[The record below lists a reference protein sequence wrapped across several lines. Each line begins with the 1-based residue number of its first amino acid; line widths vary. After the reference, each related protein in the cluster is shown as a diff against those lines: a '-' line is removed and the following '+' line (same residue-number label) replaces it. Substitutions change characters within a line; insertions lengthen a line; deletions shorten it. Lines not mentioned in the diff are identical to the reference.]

1 MTNKKLKLAAMS
13 VALTACVAAQPMAAH
28 AVEGP
33 DPAEDNAAPQAEPV
47 AESSTPAPVA
57 EEGEKQEKVGEQEEF
72 FPPPVN
78 EEAKSE
84 EQAPAFGPGTK
95 TDDII
100 IDYKPAEKPEE
111 PGESGKDGE
120 TDGSEGSGETD
131 ETENPDGTYVKGDVI
146 DNSKKDEA
154 TGKDGKI
161 GEATKEE
168 TPDSSSST
176 TVVDPDAEV
185 KKGDPVV
192 GKDEDGNTTITT
204 PTETTG
210 TETTTTTGTG
220 KADSSTT
227 ITDTKKGEEINLD
240 DELGKDV
247 RPDWKTDKDAK
258 LGDYTVD
265 KVEPAKDG
273 NSKTLTLKKTSPTEE
288 KEMAAEDIA
297 KLLDVPEGGVEKK
310 EELDEEGNPK
320 TTYTLKKEEISTD
333 ENGNTVT
340 RVTYY
345 KITGNTVETTT
356 ETTLVLKVEKGTVD
370 VNNEDLTTEIELP
383 SITAKNTD
391 ETKTDV
397 IEISSEKLGEMLQD
411 EYYNNVTGE
420 YVYTENVDGKEYTY
434 KVKKMEDS
442 KPLTNAQLAERL
454 GEGFTGDDNGVY
466 YKGEKLTF
474 DQMEAVRKTLSYT
487 VEVTEVTKTPG
498 QVEGGQ
504 ESIESAKETA
514 KLEAIK
520 AALTDAARNA
530 GINVETDDFKNQ
542 LNTIDPTGKGQL
554 NLSYTDADG
563 NVHTVT
569 LRYNGATVSAPQP
582 GTPDS
587 SKDTETRKDVTDNVI
602 TGTAY
607 VTGSN
612 TWTESGSLNGT
623 YVKPGSGELPSL
635 DGWTIA
641 SKDPE
646 KGTTTYK
653 KEDTVTSPDG
663 TSTKIT
669 RTCTITESSA
679 SLSDTEKEEI
689 AWAEL
694 LNQHPEYKNK
704 DELKAAGYN
713 INISSMDFSGIKC
726 VEWTIDELSESTKT
740 DAKDLNDKLV
750 IPGGKNWSIDE
761 KARTITV
768 DGKTYDKVTKT
779 NDGYTCTVEDK
790 NGVKTTYTFTKQA
803 GAPLTPEE
811 IQTALAGQ
819 YSVSADSIR
828 LNADGKTATFTK
840 GNETITVD
848 YSTLSETLTVRKDV
862 HTSSSVTDIIKDN
875 KDLEKAYDEL
885 WKQIQEIQSKL
896 LPGEELW
903 IGNLEVT
910 DKTEKTDIIKY
921 FTTAISPENMSKDEL
936 IKALQEQE
944 RIAKNSTY
952 VANKGSDY
960 EETKKN
966 YYSGEK
972 TDEFKSFSKAPDGS
986 KIEVYWKLTWWGGYY
1001 YYTDANG
1008 QEVRVHSNTVHYEEQ
1023 RDDIGHLDLAS
1034 GSKLD
1039 LLPDKDDKVDQTD
1052 CVLVS
1057 KNLKLEWN
1065 YDAGNLVNGKGN
1077 QLVGLDSKISWD
1089 DEGGEGNGHYEY
1101 DRGTPNN
1108 CPDKSAYYKLTG
1120 TVAYDPIKENGSIKL
1135 YQGQRGD
1142 YWTPGISA
1150 EDQAINAY
1158 LKATGSSKTAASL
1171 TKKER
1176 DAIVG
1181 TYVVQIGTTGT
1192 NSTGESGYQVYL
1204 KSSELTAYGYM
1215 TRDANTCINSTYKR
1229 QDGTWGYVGGYD
1241 LMISKLTQVSEGKV
1255 VGQTESTIKTITA
1268 PLSIRSSQD
1277 FANRLLEL
1285 NKQTTTHKTSE
1296 SATAYGENTSGGF
1309 DGAYTQNKSETV
1321 TGSGTGKGHYT
1332 TFTEVLKKLFTGS
1345 GSKEHDEGKVSY
1357 TYRTTDKVDT
1367 TPVSK
1372 ETVTTTDAHVDY
1384 NYTSIETRTVT
1395 VNGEETVIVPPV
1407 TPPVDPDTPD
1417 GPVEDETPDEV
1428 MTPET
1433 PELPAVQDAA
1443 PDEVVLPAEPELP
1456 AVQDAT
1462 ALPQTGV
1469 NWMAAL
1475 GMAFSGMLL
1484 TIAGAFASLKYK
1496 EKH

>member
-33 DPAEDNAAPQAEPV
+33 DSVEDNAAPQAEP
-47 AESSTPAPVA
+47 APVEGKTA
-57 EEGEKQEKVGEQEEF
+57 EGEVEGEEEKQEEF
-72 FPPPVN
+72 VPPVN
-78 EEAKSE
+78 DEAKKDD
-84 EQAPAFGPGTK
+84 QAPAFGPGTN

-100 IDYKPAEKPEE
+100 IDYKPAEKPD
-111 PGESGKDGE
+111 ESGE
-120 TDGSEGSGETD
+120 SGETD

-210 TETTTTTGTG
+210 TQTTTTTGTG
-220 KADSSTT
+220 EADSSTT

-247 RPDWKTDKDAK
+247 RPNWETDKDAK
-258 LGDYTVD
+258 LGDYKVD

-273 NSKTLTLKKTSPTEE
+273 NSKELTLKKTSEPET
-288 KEMAAEDIA
+288 KEMSAEDVA

-310 EELDEEGNPK
+310 TDDEGK
-320 TTYTLKKEEISTD
+320 TTYILKKEETSTD

-434 KVKKMEDS
+434 KVKKTEDS

-487 VEVTEVTKTPG
+487 VEVTEITKTPG

-504 ESIESAKETA
+504 ESIKSAEETA

-689 AWAEL
+689 AWNEL
-694 LNQHPEYKNK
+694 QNK
-704 DELKAAGYN
+704 TGKDKATLIQEGYS
-713 INISSMDFSGIKC
+713 IDIGSMDFSGIKR

-740 DAKDLNDKLV
+740 DAKDLHDKLV

-761 KARTITV
+761 KAGTITV

-840 GNETITVD
+840 GDETITVD

-986 KIEVYWKLTWWGGYY
+986 KIEVYWKSTWWGGYY

-1077 QLVGLDSKISWD
+1077 QPVGLDSKISWD
-1089 DEGGEGNGHYEY
+1089 DEGGEGDGHYEY
-1101 DRGTPNN
+1101 DRGNPNN

-1135 YQGQRGD
+1135 YQGGYD
-1142 YWTPGISA
+1142 GWHWVSA

-1158 LKATGSSKTAASL
+1158 LKATGSNKTAASL

-1181 TYVVQIGTTGT
+1181 TYVVKIGTTGT

-1204 KSSELTAYGYM
+1204 KTSELTAYGYM

-1309 DGAYTQNKSETV
+1309 NGAYTQDKSETV

-1357 TYRTTDKVDT
+1357 THRTTDYVDT
-1367 TPVSK
+1367 EAVSK
-1372 ETVTTTDAHVDY
+1372 TATTTTNAHVGY

-1428 MTPET
+1428 VTPET
-1433 PELPAVQDAA
+1433 PELPPVQDATPDDAA
-1443 PDEVVLPAEPELP
+1443 PETPVLPSDTVLP
-1456 AVQDAT
+1456 AVQD

>member
-33 DPAEDNAAPQAEPV
+33 DSVEDNAAPQAEPV
-47 AESSTPAPVA
+47 PVEGKTAEGEVEG
-57 EEGEKQEKVGEQEEF
+57 EEEKQEEF
-72 FPPPVN
+72 VPPVN
-78 EEAKSE
+78 DEAKKDD
-84 EQAPAFGPGTK
+84 QAPAFGPGTN

-100 IDYKPAEKPEE
+100 IDYKPAEKPD
-111 PGESGKDGE
+111 ESGE
-120 TDGSEGSGETD
+120 SGETD

-258 LGDYTVD
+258 LGGYTVD

-273 NSKTLTLKKTSPTEE
+273 NSKTLTLKKTSEPET
-288 KEMAAEDIA
+288 KKMSAEDVA

-310 EELDEEGNPK
+310 TDDEGN
-320 TTYTLKKEEISTD
+320 TTYTLKKEETSTD

-345 KITGNTVETTT
+345 EITGNSVKTTT
-356 ETTLVLKVEKGTVD
+356 ETTLKLKVEKGTETKKD
-370 VNNEDLTTEIELP
+370 QDLSTEAELP
-383 SITAKNTD
+383 DSITVKNGKSELKVSKDILEKALDNGGTYTD
-391 ETKTDV
+391 TDKNITYTVTKK
-397 IEISSEKLGEMLQD
+397 EESSTKLSNE
-411 EYYNNVTGE
+411 
-420 YVYTENVDGKEYTY
+420 
-434 KVKKMEDS
+434 
-442 KPLTNAQLAERL
+442 QLAKRL
-454 GEGFTGDDNGVY
+454 GDGFTYNAADDSIS
-466 YKGEKLTF
+466 YKGEKLTISQN
-474 DQMEAVRKTLSYT
+474 DVYRKLLSYDVT
-487 VEVTEVTKTPG
+487 VTETIKNEG

-504 ESIESAKETA
+504 ASIDKANNDA

-520 AALTDAARNA
+520 AALTDAAKKT
-530 GINVETDDFKNQ
+530 GINVDSEDFKNQ

-569 LRYNGATVSAPQP
+569 LCYDGATVSAPEP
-582 GTPDS
+582 S
-587 SKDTETRKDVTDNVI
+587 SSDPSKNTETREDIKDYTV

-635 DGWTIA
+635 EGWTFDGI
-641 SKDPE
+641 DTE

-653 KEDTVTSPDG
+653 KEETVTSPDG
-663 TSTKIT
+663 TSTKII

-679 SLSDTEKEEI
+679 SLSDAEKADI

-694 LNQHPEYKNK
+694 LKQHPEYKNE

-713 INISSMDFSGIKC
+713 IDIGSMDFSGIKR
-726 VEWTIDELSESTKT
+726 VEWTIGTLSESTKT
-740 DAKDLNDKLV
+740 DTKDLNDKLV

-761 KARTITV
+761 KAGTITV
-768 DGKTYDKVTKT
+768 DGDIYRNVTKT

-840 GNETITVD
+840 GDETITVD

-885 WKQIQEIQSKL
+885 WKQIQEIRSKL
-896 LPGEELW
+896 PPDEELW

-910 DKTEKTDIIKY
+910 DKTKKTDIIKY

-986 KIEVYWKLTWWGGYY
+986 KIEVYWKWTLWGGYY

-1065 YDAGNLVNGKGN
+1065 YDAGNLVNGKDN
-1077 QLVGLDSKISWD
+1077 QPVGLDSKISWD
-1089 DEGGEGNGHYEY
+1089 DEGGEGDGHYEY

-1181 TYVVQIGTTGT
+1181 TYVVKIGTTDT

-1204 KSSELTAYGYM
+1204 KTSELTAYGYM

-1332 TFTEVLKKLFTGS
+1332 TFTEVLKKLFSGKGETSYDTGS
-1345 GSKEHDEGKVSY
+1345 VSY
-1357 TYRTTDKVDT
+1357 SYRTPDEVITSA
-1367 TPVSK
+1367 VSK
-1372 ETVTTTDAHVDY
+1372 TTKTTTDAHVDY

-1407 TPPVDPDTPD
+1407 TPPET
-1417 GPVEDETPDEV
+1417 PVEDETPDEV
-1428 MTPET
+1428 VTPET
-1433 PELPAVQDAA
+1433 PELPPVQDAA
-1443 PDEVVLPAEPELP
+1443 PDDAAPETPVLPSDAVLP
-1456 AVQDAT
+1456 AVQD

>member
-33 DPAEDNAAPQAEPV
+33 DSVEDNAAPQAEP
-47 AESSTPAPVA
+47 APVEGKTA
-57 EEGEKQEKVGEQEEF
+57 EGEVEGEEEKQEEF
-72 FPPPVN
+72 VPPVN
-78 EEAKSE
+78 KEAKEE
-84 EQAPAFGPGTK
+84 EQAPAFGPGTN

-111 PGESGKDGE
+111 PGKSGEDGE

-210 TETTTTTGTG
+210 TQTTTTTGTG
-220 KADSSTT
+220 EAKSETT

-258 LGDYTVD
+258 LGGYTVD

-273 NSKTLTLKKTSPTEE
+273 NSKTLTLKKTSEPET
-288 KEMAAEDIA
+288 KEMSAEDVA
-297 KLLDVPEGGVEKK
+297 KLLDVPEDGVEKK
-310 EELDEEGNPK
+310 TDDEGK
-320 TTYTLKKEEISTD
+320 TTYILKKEETSTD

-345 KITGNTVETTT
+345 KITGNSVKTRT
-356 ETTLVLKVEKGTVD
+356 ETTLKLKVEKGTVD
-370 VNNEDLTTEIELP
+370 VDDKDLTTEIKLP
-383 SITAKNTD
+383 SIAAKNTD

-397 IEISSEKLGEMLQD
+397 IEISSEKLGEMLKD
-411 EYYNNVTGE
+411 KYYNNDTGE
-420 YVYTENVDGKEYTY
+420 YVYTETDANGKEYTY
-434 KVKKMEDS
+434 KVKKTEDT
-442 KPLTNAQLAERL
+442 KQLTNEQLANRL

-466 YKGEKLTF
+466 YKGEKLNF

-487 VEVTEVTKTPG
+487 VAVTEITKAPG

-530 GINVETDDFKNQ
+530 GINVETDDFKNR

-569 LRYNGATVSAPQP
+569 LRYDGATVSAPQP
-582 GTPDS
+582 GSSDP
-587 SKDTETRKDVTDNVI
+587 SKDTETREDVTDNVI

-623 YVKPGSGELPSL
+623 YVKPDSGELPSL
-635 DGWTIA
+635 DGWTVD

-646 KGTTTYK
+646 KGTTIYK

-663 TSTKIT
+663 TITKIT

-679 SLSDTEKEEI
+679 PLSDTEKEEI
-689 AWAEL
+689 AWKAL
-694 LNQHPEYKNK
+694 QNK
-704 DELKAAGYN
+704 TGKDKATLIQEGYS
-713 INISSMDFSGIKC
+713 IDIGSMDFSGIKR

-803 GAPLTPEE
+803 GAPLTPDE

-840 GNETITVD
+840 GDETITVD

-885 WKQIQEIQSKL
+885 WKQIQEIRSKL
-896 LPGEELW
+896 QPDEELW
-903 IGNLEVT
+903 IG
-910 DKTEKTDIIKY
+910 KTKIDSTTQKEDIIKY
-921 FTTAISPENMSKDEL
+921 FTKAISPENMSKDEL

-944 RIAKNSTY
+944 RIAKETDY
-952 VANKGSDY
+952 VANEGSKY

-966 YYSGEK
+966 YYSGETETK
-972 TDEFKSFSKAPDGS
+972 YYYQPWGGS
-986 KIEVYWKLTWWGGYY
+986 KIEVTPAGQPGWY
-1001 YYTDANG
+1001 YYTNDKGEKEYVPWWDVERQDTRN
-1008 QEVRVHSNTVHYEEQ
+1008 
-1023 RDDIGHLDLAS
+1023 DIGHLDLAS

-1039 LLPDKDDKVDQTD
+1039 LLPDKDGKVDQTD

-1077 QLVGLDSKISWD
+1077 QPVGLDSKISWD
-1089 DEGGEGNGHYEY
+1089 NEGGKGSGHYEY
-1101 DRGTPNN
+1101 DRGDPNN
-1108 CPDKSAYYKLTG
+1108 NPDKSAYYKLTG
-1120 TVAYDPIKENGSIKL
+1120 TVAYDPIKENGNIKL
-1135 YQGQRGD
+1135 YQGGYEGGYD
-1142 YWTPGISA
+1142 GWYWVSA

-1158 LKATGSSKTAASL
+1158 LKATGSNKTAANLS
-1171 TKKER
+1171 KKER
-1176 DAIVG
+1176 NAIVG
-1181 TYVVQIGTTGT
+1181 TYVVKIGTTGT
-1192 NSTGESGYQVYL
+1192 NSTGESGYQVYR
-1204 KSSELTAYGYM
+1204 KTSELTAYGYM
-1215 TRDANTCINSTYKR
+1215 SRDANTCINSTYKR

-1285 NKQTTTHKTSE
+1285 NKQTTTHKTGE
-1296 SATAYGENTSGGF
+1296 SATAYGENTSGDF
-1309 DGAYTQNKSETV
+1309 DGTYTQKKSETV
-1321 TGSGTGKGHYT
+1321 EGSGTGKGHYT
-1332 TFTEVLKKLFTGS
+1332 TFTKVLKKIFSGS

-1395 VNGEETVIVPPV
+1395 VDGEETVIVPPV

-1428 MTPET
+1428 VTPET

>member
-1 MTNKKLKLAAMS
+1 M
-13 VALTACVAAQPMAAH
+13 
-28 AVEGP
+28 
-33 DPAEDNAAPQAEPV
+33 
-47 AESSTPAPVA
+47 
-57 EEGEKQEKVGEQEEF
+57 
-72 FPPPVN
+72 N

-84 EQAPAFGPGTK
+84 EQAPAFGPGIK
-95 TDDII
+95 TDDIT
-100 IDYKPAEKPEE
+100 IDYKPAAKPEE
-111 PGESGKDGE
+111 PGE
-120 TDGSEGSGETD
+120 TD
-131 ETENPDGTYVKGDVI
+131 EPETPGDTHLKGDVI

-154 TGKDGKI
+154 TGEDGKI
-161 GEATKEE
+161 GTATKEE

-265 KVEPAKDG
+265 KVEPAEDG
-273 NSKTLTLKKTSPTEE
+273 NSKELTLKKTSPTEE

-310 EELDEEGNPK
+310 TDNEGN
-320 TTYTLKKEEISTD
+320 TTYTLKKEETSTD

-345 KITGNTVETTT
+345 EITGNSVKTRT
-356 ETTLVLKVEKGTVD
+356 ETTLKLKVEKGTVD
-370 VNNEDLTTEIELP
+370 VDEKDLTTKVELP

-397 IEISSEKLGEMLQD
+397 IEISSEKLGEMLKD

-434 KVKKMEDS
+434 KVKKTENT
-442 KPLTNAQLAERL
+442 KPLTNEQLANRL
-454 GEGFTGDDNGVY
+454 GEGFTADANGVY
-466 YKGEKLTF
+466 YKGEKLNL

-487 VEVTEVTKTPG
+487 VAVTEITKNEG

-504 ESIESAKETA
+504 ESIKSAEETA

-520 AALTDAARNA
+520 AALTDAAKKT
-530 GINVETDDFKNQ
+530 GINVDSEDFKNQ

-554 NLSYTDADG
+554 NLSYTDVDG

-569 LRYNGATVSAPQP
+569 LRYDGATVSAPQP
-582 GTPDS
+582 GS
-587 SKDTETRKDVTDNVI
+587 SDPSKNTETREDVKDNTV

-623 YVKPGSGELPSL
+623 YVKPGSGKLPSL

-653 KEDTVTSPDG
+653 KEETVTSPDG

-679 SLSDTEKEEI
+679 SLTDTEKEEI
-689 AWAEL
+689 AWKEL
-694 LNQHPEYKNK
+694 QNK
-704 DELKAAGYN
+704 TGKDKATLLQEGYS
-713 INISSMDFSGIKC
+713 IDIGSMDFSGIKR
-726 VEWTIDELSESTKT
+726 VEWTIDTLSESTKT
-740 DAKDLNDKLV
+740 DTKDLNDKLV

-761 KARTITV
+761 NAGTITV
-768 DGKTYDKVTKT
+768 DGNIYRNVTKT

-790 NGVKTTYTFTKQA
+790 NGVKTTYTFTKKA

-840 GNETITVD
+840 GDETITVD

-862 HTSSSVTDIIKDN
+862 HTSSSVTGIIKDD

-896 LPGEELW
+896 QPGEELR
-903 IGNLEVT
+903 IGET
-910 DKTEKTDIIKY
+910 KIDSTTKKEDIIKY
-921 FTTAISPENMSKDEL
+921 FTKAISPDNMSKDEL

-944 RIAKNSTY
+944 RIAKSSTY

-972 TDEFKSFSKAPDGS
+972 TGEFKYFSKAPDGS
-986 KIEVYWKLTWWGGYY
+986 KIEVYWKSTWGWNGYY

-1008 QEVRVHSNTVHYEEQ
+1008 QEVRVHSNTVHSEEQ

-1039 LLPDKDDKVDQTD
+1039 LLPDEDGKVNQTD

-1077 QLVGLDSKISWD
+1077 QTVGLDSKISWD
-1089 DEGGEGNGHYEY
+1089 DEGGKGSGHYEY
-1101 DRGTPNN
+1101 DRGDPNKN
-1108 CPDKSAYYKLTG
+1108 PDKSAYYKLTG

-1135 YQGQRGD
+1135 YQGGYD
-1142 YWTPGISA
+1142 GWHWVSA

-1158 LKATGSSKTAASL
+1158 LKETGSNKTAASL

-1181 TYVVQIGTTGT
+1181 TYVVKIGTTGT

-1241 LMISKLTQVSEGKV
+1241 LMISELTQVREGKV

-1277 FANRLLEL
+1277 FAKRLLEL
-1285 NKQTTTHKTSE
+1285 NKQTTTTHKTGE
-1296 SATAYGENTSGGF
+1296 GATAYGENTSGGF
-1309 DGAYTQNKSETV
+1309 DGTYTQKKSEMV
-1321 TGSGTGKGHYT
+1321 EGSGTGKGHYT
-1332 TFTEVLKKLFTGS
+1332 TFTEVLKKIFSGS
-1345 GSKEHDEGKVSY
+1345 GSKEHDEGSVSY
-1357 TYRTTDKVDT
+1357 THRTTDKVNT

-1372 ETVTTTDAHVDY
+1372 ETVTTTDAHVGY

-1407 TPPVDPDTPD
+1407 TPPET
-1417 GPVEDETPDEV
+1417 PVEDETPDEV
-1428 MTPET
+1428 VMTPET
-1433 PELPAVQDAA
+1433 PELPPVQDTTPDA
-1443 PDEVVLPAEPELP
+1443 PVLPSDAVLP
-1456 AVQDAT
+1456 AVQD

>member
-1 MTNKKLKLAAMS
+1 M
-13 VALTACVAAQPMAAH
+13 
-28 AVEGP
+28 
-33 DPAEDNAAPQAEPV
+33 
-47 AESSTPAPVA
+47 
-57 EEGEKQEKVGEQEEF
+57 
-72 FPPPVN
+72 N
-78 EEAKSE
+78 EEAKKDD
-84 EQAPAFGPGTK
+84 QAPAFGPGTK
-95 TDDII
+95 TDDIT

-111 PGESGKDGE
+111 PGKSGEDGE
-120 TDGSEGSGETD
+120 ADGSEGSGETD

-210 TETTTTTGTG
+210 TQTTTTTGTG

-258 LGDYTVD
+258 LGGYTVD
-265 KVEPAKDG
+265 KVEPAEDG
-273 NSKTLTLKKTSPTEE
+273 NSKELTLKKTSEPET
-288 KEMAAEDIA
+288 KEMSAEDVA
-297 KLLDVPEGGVEKK
+297 KLLDVPEDGVEKK
-310 EELDEEGNPK
+310 TDDEGK
-320 TTYTLKKEEISTD
+320 TTYILKKEETSTD

-345 KITGNTVETTT
+345 EITGNTVTTTT
-356 ETTLVLKVEKGTVD
+356 ETTLKLKVEKGTVNVD
-370 VNNEDLTTEIELP
+370 NKDLTTKVELP
-383 SITAKNTD
+383 SIKD
-391 ETKTDV
+391 E
-397 IEISSEKLGEMLQD
+397 S
-411 EYYNNVTGE
+411 
-420 YVYTENVDGKEYTY
+420 GKEILSAKQLNDLLKDQKPGEDGTY
-434 KVKKMEDS
+434 KIEKEANGKTYLYTITESTDQGTL
-442 KPLTNAQLAERL
+442 LTNEQLADRL
-454 GEGFTGDDNGVY
+454 GEGFTADDNGVY
-466 YKGEKLTF
+466 YKGEKLNL

-487 VEVTEVTKTPG
+487 VEVTEVTKAPD

-504 ESIESAKETA
+504 ESIKSAEETA

-520 AALTDAARNA
+520 AALTDAAKKT
-530 GINVETDDFKNQ
+530 GINVDSEDFKNQ

-569 LRYNGATVSAPQP
+569 LRYDGATVSAPQP
-582 GTPDS
+582 GSSDP

-623 YVKPGSGELPSL
+623 YVKPGSGELPSF

-653 KEDTVTSPDG
+653 KEETVTSPDG

-679 SLSDTEKEEI
+679 SLSDAEKEEI

-713 INISSMDFSGIKC
+713 INISSMDFSGIKR
-726 VEWTIDELSESTKT
+726 VEWTIDTLSESTKT

-761 KARTITV
+761 NAGTITV
-768 DGKTYDKVTKT
+768 DGNIYRNVTKT
-779 NDGYTCTVEDK
+779 DDGYTCTVEDK

-840 GNETITVD
+840 GDETITVD

-896 LPGEELW
+896 QPGEELW

-944 RIAKNSTY
+944 RIAKSSTY

-986 KIEVYWKLTWWGGYY
+986 KIEVYWKWTLWGGYY

-1039 LLPDKDDKVDQTD
+1039 LLPDKDGNVDQTD

-1065 YDAGNLVNGKGN
+1065 YDAGNLVNGKDN
-1077 QLVGLDSKISWD
+1077 QPVGLDSKISWD
-1089 DEGGEGNGHYEY
+1089 DEGGEGDGHYEY

-1135 YQGQRGD
+1135 YQGGYD
-1142 YWTPGISA
+1142 DWHWVSA

-1176 DAIVG
+1176 NAIVG
-1181 TYVVQIGTTGT
+1181 TYVVKIGTTDT

-1204 KSSELTAYGYM
+1204 KTSELTAYGYM

-1309 DGAYTQNKSETV
+1309 NGAYTQDKSETV

-1332 TFTEVLKKLFTGS
+1332 TFTEVLKKLFSGKGETSYDTGS
-1345 GSKEHDEGKVSY
+1345 VSY
-1357 TYRTTDKVDT
+1357 SYRTTDKVNT

-1428 MTPET
+1428 VTPET
-1433 PELPAVQDAA
+1433 PELPPVQDATPNDAA
-1443 PDEVVLPAEPELP
+1443 PETPVLPSDVVLP
-1456 AVQDAT
+1456 AVQD

>member
-1 MTNKKLKLAAMS
+1 MTNKNLKLAAMS

-33 DPAEDNAAPQAEPV
+33 DSVEDNAAPQAEP
-47 AESSTPAPVA
+47 APVEGKTA
-57 EEGEKQEKVGEQEEF
+57 EGEVEGEEEKQEEF
-72 FPPPVN
+72 VPPVN
-78 EEAKSE
+78 DEAKKDD
-84 EQAPAFGPGTK
+84 QAPAFGPGTK

-100 IDYKPAEKPEE
+100 IDYKPAEKPDE
-111 PGESGKDGE
+111 
-120 TDGSEGSGETD
+120 SGETD

-154 TGKDGKI
+154 TGEDGKI
-161 GEATKEE
+161 GKATKEE

-210 TETTTTTGTG
+210 TQTTTTTGTG
-220 KADSSTT
+220 EAKSETT

-258 LGDYTVD
+258 LGGYTVD

-273 NSKTLTLKKTSPTEE
+273 NSKTLTLKKTSEPET
-288 KEMAAEDIA
+288 KEMSAEDVA
-297 KLLDVPEGGVEKK
+297 KLLDVPEDGVEKK
-310 EELDEEGNPK
+310 TDDEGK
-320 TTYTLKKEEISTD
+320 TTYILKKEETSTD

-434 KVKKMEDS
+434 KVKKTEDS
-442 KPLTNAQLAERL
+442 KPLTNAQLADRL
-454 GEGFTGDDNGVY
+454 GEGFTGDANGVY

-474 DQMEAVRKTLSYT
+474 DQKEAVRKTLSYT

-514 KLEAIK
+514 KLNAIK

-569 LRYNGATVSAPQP
+569 LRYDGATVSAPQP

-587 SKDTETRKDVTDNVI
+587 SKGTETRKDVTDNVI

-607 VTGSN
+607 VNGSN

-663 TSTKIT
+663 TITKIT

-689 AWAEL
+689 AWNEL
-694 LNQHPEYKNK
+694 QNK
-704 DELKAAGYN
+704 TGKDKATLIQEGYS
-713 INISSMDFSGIKC
+713 IDIGSMDFSGIKR

-811 IQTALAGQ
+811 IQTALAVQ

-885 WKQIQEIQSKL
+885 WKQIQEIRSKL

-972 TDEFKSFSKAPDGS
+972 TNEFKSFSKAPDGS
-986 KIEVYWKLTWWGGYY
+986 KIEVYWKWTLWGGYY

-1039 LLPDKDDKVDQTD
+1039 LLPDKDGNVDQTD

-1077 QLVGLDSKISWD
+1077 QPVGLDSKISWD
-1089 DEGGEGNGHYEY
+1089 DEGGEGDGHYEY
-1101 DRGTPNN
+1101 DRGNPNN

-1120 TVAYDPIKENGSIKL
+1120 TVAYDPIKENGNIKL

-1181 TYVVQIGTTGT
+1181 IYVVKIGTTGT

-1204 KSSELTAYGYM
+1204 KTSELTAYGYM

-1285 NKQTTTHKTSE
+1285 NQQTTTHKTSE
-1296 SATAYGENTSGGF
+1296 RATAYGENTSGGF
-1309 DGAYTQNKSETV
+1309 DGAYTQDKSETV

-1332 TFTEVLKKLFTGS
+1332 TFTEVLKKLFSGKGETSYDTGS
-1345 GSKEHDEGKVSY
+1345 VSY
-1357 TYRTTDKVDT
+1357 SYRTTDKVNT

-1407 TPPVDPDTPD
+1407 TPPET
-1417 GPVEDETPDEV
+1417 PVEDETPDEV
-1428 MTPET
+1428 VTPET
-1433 PELPAVQDAA
+1433 PELPPVQDAT

>member
-1 MTNKKLKLAAMS
+1 M
-13 VALTACVAAQPMAAH
+13 
-28 AVEGP
+28 
-33 DPAEDNAAPQAEPV
+33 
-47 AESSTPAPVA
+47 
-57 EEGEKQEKVGEQEEF
+57 
-72 FPPPVN
+72 N
-78 EEAKSE
+78 EEAKKDD
-84 EQAPAFGPGTK
+84 QAPAFGPGTK

-111 PGESGKDGE
+111 PGKSGEDGE
-120 TDGSEGSGETD
+120 ADGSEGSGETD

-258 LGDYTVD
+258 LGGYTVD

-297 KLLDVPEGGVEKK
+297 KLLDVPKDGVEKK
-310 EELDEEGNPK
+310 TDDEGN
-320 TTYTLKKEEISTD
+320 TTYTLKKEETSTD

-340 RVTYY
+340 RTTYY
-345 KITGNTVETTT
+345 EITGTSVKTRT
-356 ETTLVLKVEKGTVD
+356 ETTLKLKVEKGTVD
-370 VNNEDLTTEIELP
+370 VDDKDLTTKVELP

-397 IEISSEKLGEMLQD
+397 IEISSEKLGEMLKD

-434 KVKKMEDS
+434 KVKKTENT
-442 KPLTNAQLAERL
+442 KPLTHAQLADRL

-466 YKGEKLTF
+466 YKGEKLNL

-504 ESIESAKETA
+504 ESIKSAEETA

-520 AALTDAARNA
+520 AALTDAAKKT
-530 GINVETDDFKNQ
+530 GINVDSEDFKNQ

-569 LRYNGATVSAPQP
+569 LRYDGATVSAPQP
-582 GTPDS
+582 GSSDP

-623 YVKPGSGELPSL
+623 YVKPGSGELPSF

-653 KEDTVTSPDG
+653 KEETVTSPDG

-713 INISSMDFSGIKC
+713 INISSMDFSGIKR
-726 VEWTIDELSESTKT
+726 VEWTIAELSESTKT

-761 KARTITV
+761 NAGTITV
-768 DGKTYDKVTKT
+768 DGNIYRNVTKT
-779 NDGYTCTVEDK
+779 DDGYTCTVEDK

-903 IGNLEVT
+903 IG
-910 DKTEKTDIIKY
+910 KTKIDSTTKKEDIIKY
-921 FTTAISPENMSKDEL
+921 FTKAISPENMSKDEL

-986 KIEVYWKLTWWGGYY
+986 KIEVYWKSTWLWYGYY

-1008 QEVRVHSNTVHYEEQ
+1008 QEVRVDNNTVHSEEQ

-1039 LLPDKDDKVDQTD
+1039 LLPDEDGKVNQTD

-1077 QLVGLDSKISWD
+1077 QTVGLDSKISWD
-1089 DEGGEGNGHYEY
+1089 DEGGKGDGHYEY
-1101 DRGTPNN
+1101 DRGNSNN

-1135 YQGQRGD
+1135 YQGGYD
-1142 YWTPGISA
+1142 GWYWVSA

-1158 LKATGSSKTAASL
+1158 LEATGSSKTAASL

-1241 LMISKLTQVSEGKV
+1241 LMISELTQVREGKV

-1277 FANRLLEL
+1277 FAKRLLEL
-1285 NKQTTTHKTSE
+1285 NKQTTTTHKTGE
-1296 SATAYGENTSGGF
+1296 GATAYGENTSGDF
-1309 DGAYTQNKSETV
+1309 DGTYTQKKSETV
-1321 TGSGTGKGHYT
+1321 EASGTGSGHYT
-1332 TFTEVLKKLFTGS
+1332 TFTEVLKKIFSGS
-1345 GSKEHDEGKVSY
+1345 GSKEHDEGSVSY
-1357 TYRTTDKVDT
+1357 THRTTDKVNT

-1372 ETVTTTDAHVDY
+1372 ETVTTTDAHVGY
-1384 NYTSIETRTVT
+1384 NYTSIETRKVT

-1407 TPPVDPDTPD
+1407 TPPET
-1417 GPVEDETPDEV
+1417 PVEDETPDEV
-1428 MTPET
+1428 VTPET
-1433 PELPAVQDAA
+1433 PELPPVQDVTPDDAA
-1443 PDEVVLPAEPELP
+1443 PETPDLPSDVVLP
-1456 AVQDAT
+1456 AVQD

>member
-1 MTNKKLKLAAMS
+1 MS
-13 VALTACVAAQPMAAH
+13 PRTAWRKRP
-28 AVEGP
+28 
-33 DPAEDNAAPQAEPV
+33 
-47 AESSTPAPVA
+47 
-57 EEGEKQEKVGEQEEF
+57 
-72 FPPPVN
+72 
-78 EEAKSE
+78 
-84 EQAPAFGPGTK
+84 
-95 TDDII
+95 
-100 IDYKPAEKPEE
+100 
-111 PGESGKDGE
+111 
-120 TDGSEGSGETD
+120 
-131 ETENPDGTYVKGDVI
+131 
-146 DNSKKDEA
+146 
-154 TGKDGKI
+154 
-161 GEATKEE
+161 
-168 TPDSSSST
+168 
-176 TVVDPDAEV
+176 
-185 KKGDPVV
+185 
-192 GKDEDGNTTITT
+192 
-204 PTETTG
+204 
-210 TETTTTTGTG
+210 
-220 KADSSTT
+220 
-227 ITDTKKGEEINLD
+227 D
-240 DELGKDV
+240 DEG
-247 RPDWKTDKDAK
+247 
-258 LGDYTVD
+258 
-265 KVEPAKDG
+265 
-273 NSKTLTLKKTSPTEE
+273 
-288 KEMAAEDIA
+288 
-297 KLLDVPEGGVEKK
+297 
-310 EELDEEGNPK
+310 K
-320 TTYTLKKEEISTD
+320 TTYTLKKEETSTD

-340 RVTYY
+340 RTTYY
-345 KITGNTVETTT
+345 EITGTSVKTRT
-356 ETTLVLKVEKGTVD
+356 ETTLKLKVEKGTVD
-370 VNNEDLTTEIELP
+370 VDDKDLTTKVELP

-397 IEISSEKLGEMLQD
+397 IEISSEKLGEMLKD

-434 KVKKMEDS
+434 KVKKTENT
-442 KPLTNAQLAERL
+442 KPLTHAQLADRL

-466 YKGEKLTF
+466 YKGEKLNL

-504 ESIESAKETA
+504 ESIKSAEETA

-520 AALTDAARNA
+520 AALTDAAKKT
-530 GINVETDDFKNQ
+530 GINVDSEDFKNQ

-569 LRYNGATVSAPQP
+569 LRYDGATVSAPQP
-582 GTPDS
+582 GSSDP

-623 YVKPGSGELPSL
+623 YVKPGSGELPSF

-653 KEDTVTSPDG
+653 KEETVTSPDG

-713 INISSMDFSGIKC
+713 INISSMDFSGIKR
-726 VEWTIDELSESTKT
+726 VEWTIAELSESTKT

-761 KARTITV
+761 NAGTITV
-768 DGKTYDKVTKT
+768 DGNIYRNVTKT
-779 NDGYTCTVEDK
+779 DDGYTCTVEDK

-862 HTSSSVTDIIKDN
+862 HTSSSVTGIIKDD

-896 LPGEELW
+896 QPGEELR
-903 IGNLEVT
+903 IGET
-910 DKTEKTDIIKY
+910 KIDSTTKKEDIIKY
-921 FTTAISPENMSKDEL
+921 FTKAISPDNMSKDEL

-972 TDEFKSFSKAPDGS
+972 TGEFKYFSKAPDGS
-986 KIEVYWKLTWWGGYY
+986 KIEVYWKSTWGWNGYY

-1008 QEVRVHSNTVHYEEQ
+1008 HEVRVDSNTVHSEEQ
-1023 RDDIGHLDLAS
+1023 RDDIKHLDLAS

-1039 LLPDKDDKVDQTD
+1039 LLPDKDGKVDQTD

-1057 KNLKLEWN
+1057 KDLKLEWN
-1065 YDAGNLVNGKGN
+1065 YDAGKLVNGKDN
-1077 QLVGLDSKISWD
+1077 QTVGLDSKISWD
-1089 DEGGEGNGHYEY
+1089 DEGGEGSGHYEY
-1101 DRGTPNN
+1101 DRGNRNN
-1108 CPDKSAYYKLTG
+1108 NPDKSAYYKLTG

-1135 YQGQRGD
+1135 YQGGYD
-1142 YWTPGISA
+1142 GWYWVSA

-1158 LKATGSSKTAASL
+1158 LEATGSSKTAASL

-1241 LMISKLTQVSEGKV
+1241 LMISELTQVREGKV

-1277 FANRLLEL
+1277 FAKRLLEL
-1285 NKQTTTHKTSE
+1285 NKQTTTTHKTGE
-1296 SATAYGENTSGGF
+1296 GATAYGENTSGDF
-1309 DGAYTQNKSETV
+1309 DGTYTQKKSETV
-1321 TGSGTGKGHYT
+1321 EGSGTGKGHYT
-1332 TFTEVLKKLFTGS
+1332 TFTEVLKKIFSGS

-1357 TYRTTDKVDT
+1357 TYRTTDKVNT

-1372 ETVTTTDAHVDY
+1372 ETVTTTDAHVGY
-1384 NYTSIETRTVT
+1384 NYTSIETRKVT

-1428 MTPET
+1428 VTPET

-1443 PDEVVLPAEPELP
+1443 PDAPVLPSDAVLP
-1456 AVQDAT
+1456 AVQD

-1484 TIAGAFASLKYK
+1484 TIAGAFASLRYK

>member
-33 DPAEDNAAPQAEPV
+33 DSVEDNAAPQAEP
-47 AESSTPAPVA
+47 APVEGKTA
-57 EEGEKQEKVGEQEEF
+57 EGEVEGEEEKQEEF
-72 FPPPVN
+72 VPPVN
-78 EEAKSE
+78 DEAKKDD
-84 EQAPAFGPGTK
+84 QAPAFGPGTK
-95 TDDII
+95 TDDIT

-111 PGESGKDGE
+111 P
-120 TDGSEGSGETD
+120 GETD

-210 TETTTTTGTG
+210 TQTTTTTGTG

-258 LGDYTVD
+258 LGGYTVD

-297 KLLDVPEGGVEKK
+297 KLLDVPEDGVEKK
-310 EELDEEGNPK
+310 TDDEGN
-320 TTYTLKKEEISTD
+320 TTYTLKKEETSTD

-345 KITGNTVETTT
+345 EITGNSVKTRT

-434 KVKKMEDS
+434 KVKKTEDS
-442 KPLTNAQLAERL
+442 KPLTNAQLADRL

-466 YKGEKLTF
+466 YKGEKLNL

-487 VEVTEVTKTPG
+487 VEVTEITKHEG

-504 ESIESAKETA
+504 ESIKSAAETA

-569 LRYNGATVSAPQP
+569 LRYDGATVSAPQP
-582 GTPDS
+582 GSSDP

-607 VTGSN
+607 VNGSN

-623 YVKPGSGELPSL
+623 YVKPDSGELPSL
-635 DGWTIA
+635 DGWTVDTN
-641 SKDPE
+641 DPE
-646 KGTTTYK
+646 KGTTIYK

-663 TSTKIT
+663 TITKIT

-689 AWAEL
+689 AWNEL
-694 LNQHPEYKNK
+694 QNK
-704 DELKAAGYN
+704 TGKDKATLIQEGYS
-713 INISSMDFSGIKC
+713 IDIGSMDFSGIKR
-726 VEWTIDELSESTKT
+726 VEWTIYELSESTKT

-944 RIAKNSTY
+944 RIAKSSTY

-986 KIEVYWKLTWWGGYY
+986 KIEVYWKWTRWGGYY

-1039 LLPDKDDKVDQTD
+1039 LLPDKDGKVDQTD

-1057 KNLKLEWN
+1057 KNLEWN

-1077 QLVGLDSKISWD
+1077 QPVGLDSKISWD
-1089 DEGGEGNGHYEY
+1089 DEGGKGNGHYEY
-1101 DRGTPNN
+1101 DRGNPNN

-1120 TVAYDPIKENGSIKL
+1120 TVAYDPIKENGNIKL
-1135 YQGQRGD
+1135 YQGGFDD
-1142 YWTPGISA
+1142 YWYWVSA

-1158 LKATGSSKTAASL
+1158 LKATGSNKTAASL

-1181 TYVVQIGTTGT
+1181 TYVVKIGTTGT

-1204 KSSELTAYGYM
+1204 KTSELTAYGYM

-1296 SATAYGENTSGGF
+1296 RATAYGENTSGGF

-1332 TFTEVLKKLFTGS
+1332 TFTEVLKKLFSGKGETSYDTGS
-1345 GSKEHDEGKVSY
+1345 ISY

-1395 VNGEETVIVPPV
+1395 VDGEETVIV
-1407 TPPVDPDTPD
+1407 PPVDPDTPD

-1428 MTPET
+1428 VTPET
-1433 PELPAVQDAA
+1433 PELPPVQDATPDDAA
-1443 PDEVVLPAEPELP
+1443 PETPVLPSDAVLP
-1456 AVQDAT
+1456 AVQD

>member
-33 DPAEDNAAPQAEPV
+33 DSVEDNAAPQAEP
-47 AESSTPAPVA
+47 APVEGKTA
-57 EEGEKQEKVGEQEEF
+57 EGEVEGEEEKQEEF
-72 FPPPVN
+72 VPPVN
-78 EEAKSE
+78 DEAKKDD
-84 EQAPAFGPGTK
+84 QAPAFGPGTN

-100 IDYKPAEKPEE
+100 IDYKPAEKPD
-111 PGESGKDGE
+111 ESGE
-120 TDGSEGSGETD
+120 SGETD

-258 LGDYTVD
+258 LGGYTVD

-273 NSKTLTLKKTSPTEE
+273 NSKTLTLKKTSEPET
-288 KEMAAEDIA
+288 KKMSAEDVA

-310 EELDEEGNPK
+310 TDDEGN
-320 TTYTLKKEEISTD
+320 TTYTLKKEETSTD

-345 KITGNTVETTT
+345 EITGNSVKTTT
-356 ETTLVLKVEKGTVD
+356 ETTLKLKVEKGTETKKD
-370 VNNEDLTTEIELP
+370 QDLSTEAELP
-383 SITAKNTD
+383 DSITVKNGKSELKVSKDILEKALDNGGTYTD
-391 ETKTDV
+391 TDKNITYTVTKK
-397 IEISSEKLGEMLQD
+397 EESSTKLSNE
-411 EYYNNVTGE
+411 
-420 YVYTENVDGKEYTY
+420 
-434 KVKKMEDS
+434 
-442 KPLTNAQLAERL
+442 QLAKRL
-454 GEGFTGDDNGVY
+454 GDGFTYNAADDSIS
-466 YKGEKLTF
+466 YKGEKLTISQN
-474 DQMEAVRKTLSYT
+474 DVYRKLLSYDVT
-487 VEVTEVTKTPG
+487 VTETIKNEG

-504 ESIESAKETA
+504 ASIDKANNDA

-520 AALTDAARNA
+520 AALTDAAKKT
-530 GINVETDDFKNQ
+530 GINVDSEDFKNQ

-569 LRYNGATVSAPQP
+569 LCYDGATVSAPEP
-582 GTPDS
+582 S
-587 SKDTETRKDVTDNVI
+587 SSDPSKNTETREDIKDYTV

-635 DGWTIA
+635 EGWTFDGI
-641 SKDPE
+641 DTE

-653 KEDTVTSPDG
+653 KEETVTSPDG
-663 TSTKIT
+663 TSTKII

-679 SLSDTEKEEI
+679 SLSDAEKADI

-694 LNQHPEYKNK
+694 LKQHPEYKNE

-713 INISSMDFSGIKC
+713 IDIGSMDFSGIKR
-726 VEWTIDELSESTKT
+726 VEWTIGTLSESTKT
-740 DAKDLNDKLV
+740 DTKDLNDKLV

-761 KARTITV
+761 KAGTITV
-768 DGKTYDKVTKT
+768 DGDIYRNVTKT

-840 GNETITVD
+840 GDETITVD

-986 KIEVYWKLTWWGGYY
+986 KIEVYWKSTWWGGYY

-1039 LLPDKDDKVDQTD
+1039 LLPDKDGNVDQTD

-1057 KNLKLEWN
+1057 KNLEWN

-1077 QLVGLDSKISWD
+1077 QPVGLDSKISWD
-1089 DEGGEGNGHYEY
+1089 DEGGEGDGHYEY
-1101 DRGTPNN
+1101 DRGNPNN

-1120 TVAYDPIKENGSIKL
+1120 TVAYDPIKDKDGSIKL

-1158 LKATGSSKTAASL
+1158 LEATGSNKTAKDLSP
-1171 TKKER
+1171 KER
-1176 DAIVG
+1176 NAIVG
-1181 TYVVQIGTTGT
+1181 TYVVKIGTTDT

-1204 KSSELTAYGYM
+1204 KTSELTAYGYM

-1296 SATAYGENTSGGF
+1296 RATASGENTSGGF

-1332 TFTEVLKKLFTGS
+1332 TFTEVLKKLFSGKGETSYDTGS
-1345 GSKEHDEGKVSY
+1345 VSY
-1357 TYRTTDKVDT
+1357 SYRTTDKVNT

-1428 MTPET
+1428 VTPET
-1433 PELPAVQDAA
+1433 PELPLVQDAT

>member
-33 DPAEDNAAPQAEPV
+33 DSVEDNAAPQAEPV
-47 AESSTPAPVA
+47 VESSTPAPVA

-72 FPPPVN
+72 TPPVN

-84 EQAPAFGPGTK
+84 EQAPAFGPGIK
-95 TDDII
+95 TDDIT
-100 IDYKPAEKPEE
+100 IDYKPAAKPEE
-111 PGESGKDGE
+111 PGE
-120 TDGSEGSGETD
+120 TD
-131 ETENPDGTYVKGDVI
+131 EPETPGDTHLKGDVI

-154 TGKDGKI
+154 TGEDGKI
-161 GEATKEE
+161 GTATKEE

-265 KVEPAKDG
+265 KVEPAEDG
-273 NSKTLTLKKTSPTEE
+273 NSKELTLKKTSPTEE

-310 EELDEEGNPK
+310 TDNEGN
-320 TTYTLKKEEISTD
+320 TTYTLKKEETSTD

-345 KITGNTVETTT
+345 EITGNSVKTRT
-356 ETTLVLKVEKGTVD
+356 ETTLKLKVEKGTVD
-370 VNNEDLTTEIELP
+370 VDEKDLTTKVELP

-397 IEISSEKLGEMLQD
+397 IEISSEKLGEMLKD

-434 KVKKMEDS
+434 KVKKTENT
-442 KPLTNAQLAERL
+442 KPLTNEQLANRL
-454 GEGFTGDDNGVY
+454 GEGFTADANGVY
-466 YKGEKLTF
+466 YKGEKLNL

-487 VEVTEVTKTPG
+487 VAVTEITKNEG

-504 ESIESAKETA
+504 ESIKSAEETA

-520 AALTDAARNA
+520 AALTDAAKKT
-530 GINVETDDFKNQ
+530 GINVDSEDFKNQ

-569 LRYNGATVSAPQP
+569 LCYDGATVSAPEP
-582 GTPDS
+582 GS
-587 SKDTETRKDVTDNVI
+587 SDPSKNTETREDIKDYTV

-635 DGWTIA
+635 ESWTIA

-653 KEDTVTSPDG
+653 KEETVTSPDG

-679 SLSDTEKEEI
+679 SLTDAEKEEI
-689 AWAEL
+689 AWKEL
-694 LNQHPEYKNK
+694 QNK
-704 DELKAAGYN
+704 TGRDKATLLQEGYS
-713 INISSMDFSGIKC
+713 IDIGSMDFSGIKR
-726 VEWTIDELSESTKT
+726 VEWTIDTLSESTKT
-740 DAKDLNDKLV
+740 DTKDLNDKLV

-761 KARTITV
+761 NAGTITV
-768 DGKTYDKVTKT
+768 DGNIYRNVTKT
-779 NDGYTCTVEDK
+779 DDGYTCTVEDK

-840 GNETITVD
+840 GDETITVD

-862 HTSSSVTDIIKDN
+862 HTSSSVTGIIKDD

-896 LPGEELW
+896 QPGEELR
-903 IGNLEVT
+903 IGET
-910 DKTEKTDIIKY
+910 KIDSTTKKEDIIKY
-921 FTTAISPENMSKDEL
+921 FTKAISPDDMSKDEL

-944 RIAKNSTY
+944 RIAKSSTY

-972 TDEFKSFSKAPDGS
+972 TDEFKYFSKAPDDS
-986 KIEVYWKLTWWGGYY
+986 KIEVYWKWTWWGGYY

-1008 QEVRVHSNTVHYEEQ
+1008 QEVRVDSNTVHSEEQ

-1039 LLPDKDDKVDQTD
+1039 LLPDEDGKVNQTD

-1065 YDAGNLVNGKGN
+1065 YDAGKLVNGKDN
-1077 QLVGLDSKISWD
+1077 QTVGLDSKISWD
-1089 DEGGEGNGHYEY
+1089 DEGGEGSGHYEY
-1101 DRGTPNN
+1101 DRGNRNN
-1108 CPDKSAYYKLTG
+1108 NPDKSAYYKLTG

-1135 YQGQRGD
+1135 YQGGYD
-1142 YWTPGISA
+1142 GWYWVSA

-1158 LKATGSSKTAASL
+1158 LEATGSSKTAASL

-1181 TYVVQIGTTGT
+1181 TYVVKIGTTGT

-1241 LMISKLTQVSEGKV
+1241 LMISELTQVREGKV

-1277 FANRLLEL
+1277 FAKRLLEL
-1285 NKQTTTHKTSE
+1285 NKQTTTTHKTGE
-1296 SATAYGENTSGGF
+1296 GATAYGENTSGDF
-1309 DGAYTQNKSETV
+1309 DGTYTQKKSETV
-1321 TGSGTGKGHYT
+1321 EASGTGSGHYT
-1332 TFTEVLKKLFTGS
+1332 TFTEVLKKIFSGS
-1345 GSKEHDEGKVSY
+1345 GSKEHDEGSVSY
-1357 TYRTTDKVDT
+1357 THRTTDKVNT

-1372 ETVTTTDAHVDY
+1372 ETVTTTDAHVGY

-1407 TPPVDPDTPD
+1407 TPPET
-1417 GPVEDETPDEV
+1417 PVEDETPDEV
-1428 MTPET
+1428 VMTPET
-1433 PELPAVQDAA
+1433 PELPPVQDAT
-1443 PDEVVLPAEPELP
+1443 PDTPVLPSDAVLP
-1456 AVQDAT
+1456 AVQD

>member
-1 MTNKKLKLAAMS
+1 M
-13 VALTACVAAQPMAAH
+13 
-28 AVEGP
+28 
-33 DPAEDNAAPQAEPV
+33 
-47 AESSTPAPVA
+47 
-57 EEGEKQEKVGEQEEF
+57 
-72 FPPPVN
+72 
-78 EEAKSE
+78 
-84 EQAPAFGPGTK
+84 
-95 TDDII
+95 
-100 IDYKPAEKPEE
+100 
-111 PGESGKDGE
+111 
-120 TDGSEGSGETD
+120 
-131 ETENPDGTYVKGDVI
+131 
-146 DNSKKDEA
+146 
-154 TGKDGKI
+154 
-161 GEATKEE
+161 
-168 TPDSSSST
+168 
-176 TVVDPDAEV
+176 
-185 KKGDPVV
+185 
-192 GKDEDGNTTITT
+192 
-204 PTETTG
+204 
-210 TETTTTTGTG
+210 
-220 KADSSTT
+220 
-227 ITDTKKGEEINLD
+227 
-240 DELGKDV
+240 

-258 LGDYTVD
+258 LGGYTVD

-273 NSKTLTLKKTSPTEE
+273 NSKTLTLKKTSEPET
-288 KEMAAEDIA
+288 KKMSAEDVA

-310 EELDEEGNPK
+310 TDDEGN
-320 TTYTLKKEEISTD
+320 TTYTLKKEETSTD

-345 KITGNTVETTT
+345 EITGNSVKTTT
-356 ETTLVLKVEKGTVD
+356 ETTLKLKVEKGTETKKD
-370 VNNEDLTTEIELP
+370 QDLSTEAELP
-383 SITAKNTD
+383 DSITVKNGKSELKVSKDILEKALDNGGTYTD
-391 ETKTDV
+391 TDKNITYTVTKK
-397 IEISSEKLGEMLQD
+397 EESSTKLSNE
-411 EYYNNVTGE
+411 
-420 YVYTENVDGKEYTY
+420 
-434 KVKKMEDS
+434 
-442 KPLTNAQLAERL
+442 QLAKRL
-454 GEGFTGDDNGVY
+454 GDGFTYNAADDSIS
-466 YKGEKLTF
+466 YKGEKLTISQN
-474 DQMEAVRKTLSYT
+474 DVYRKLLSYDVT
-487 VEVTEVTKTPG
+487 VTETIKNEG

-504 ESIESAKETA
+504 ASIDKANNDA

-520 AALTDAARNA
+520 AALTDAAKKT
-530 GINVETDDFKNQ
+530 GINVDSEDFKNQ

-569 LRYNGATVSAPQP
+569 LCYDGATVSAPEP
-582 GTPDS
+582 S
-587 SKDTETRKDVTDNVI
+587 SSDPSKNTETREDIKDYTV

-635 DGWTIA
+635 EGWTFDGI
-641 SKDPE
+641 DTE

-653 KEDTVTSPDG
+653 KEETVTSPDG
-663 TSTKIT
+663 TSTKII

-679 SLSDTEKEEI
+679 SLSDAEKADI

-694 LNQHPEYKNK
+694 LKQHPEYKNE

-713 INISSMDFSGIKC
+713 IDIGSMDFSGIKR
-726 VEWTIDELSESTKT
+726 VEWTIGTLSESTKT
-740 DAKDLNDKLV
+740 DTKDLNDKLV

-761 KARTITV
+761 KAGTITV
-768 DGKTYDKVTKT
+768 DGDIYRNVTKT

-840 GNETITVD
+840 GDETITVD

-885 WKQIQEIQSKL
+885 WKQIQEIRSKL
-896 LPGEELW
+896 PPDEELW

-910 DKTEKTDIIKY
+910 DKTKKTDIIKY

-986 KIEVYWKLTWWGGYY
+986 KIEVYWKWTLWGGYY

-1065 YDAGNLVNGKGN
+1065 YDAGNLVNGKDN
-1077 QLVGLDSKISWD
+1077 QPVGLDSKISWD
-1089 DEGGEGNGHYEY
+1089 DEGGEGDGHYEY

-1181 TYVVQIGTTGT
+1181 TYVVKIGTTDT

-1204 KSSELTAYGYM
+1204 KTSELTAYGYM

-1332 TFTEVLKKLFTGS
+1332 TFTEVLKKLFSGKGETSYDTGS
-1345 GSKEHDEGKVSY
+1345 VSY
-1357 TYRTTDKVDT
+1357 SYRTPDEVITSA
-1367 TPVSK
+1367 VSK
-1372 ETVTTTDAHVDY
+1372 TTKTTTDAHVDY

-1407 TPPVDPDTPD
+1407 TPPET
-1417 GPVEDETPDEV
+1417 PVEDETPDEV
-1428 MTPET
+1428 VTPET
-1433 PELPAVQDAA
+1433 PELPPVQDAA
-1443 PDEVVLPAEPELP
+1443 PDDAAPETPVLPSDAVLP
-1456 AVQDAT
+1456 AVQD

>member
-1 MTNKKLKLAAMS
+1 M
-13 VALTACVAAQPMAAH
+13 
-28 AVEGP
+28 
-33 DPAEDNAAPQAEPV
+33 
-47 AESSTPAPVA
+47 
-57 EEGEKQEKVGEQEEF
+57 
-72 FPPPVN
+72 N

-111 PGESGKDGE
+111 PGE
-120 TDGSEGSGETD
+120 TD
-131 ETENPDGTYVKGDVI
+131 EPETPGDTHLKGDVI
-146 DNSKKDEA
+146 DNSKKNEA

-161 GEATKEE
+161 GTATKEE

-227 ITDTKKGEEINLD
+227 ITDTKKGEEIDLNK
-240 DELGKDV
+240 ELGEV

-265 KVEPAKDG
+265 KVENSKDG
-273 NSKTLTLKKTSPTEE
+273 NSKELTLKKTSEPET
-288 KEMAAEDIA
+288 KEMSAEDVA

-345 KITGNTVETTT
+345 EITGNSVKTTT
-356 ETTLVLKVEKGTVD
+356 ETTLVLKVEKDTVD
-370 VNNEDLTTEIELP
+370 VDDKDLTTEIKLP

-397 IEISSEKLGEMLQD
+397 IEISSEKLGEMLKD
-411 EYYNNVTGE
+411 KYYNNDTGE
-420 YVYTENVDGKEYTY
+420 YVYTETDANGKEYTY
-434 KVKKMEDS
+434 KVKKTENT
-442 KPLTNAQLAERL
+442 KPLTPAQLAERL
-454 GEGFTGDDNGVY
+454 GEGFTADDNGVY
-466 YKGEKLTF
+466 YKGEKLNF

-504 ESIESAKETA
+504 ASIDKANNDA

-569 LRYNGATVSAPQP
+569 LRYDGATVSAPQP
-582 GTPDS
+582 GSSDP

-607 VTGSN
+607 VAGSN

-653 KEDTVTSPDG
+653 KEETVTSPDG

-679 SLSDTEKEEI
+679 SLSDAEKEEI
-689 AWAEL
+689 AWKEL
-694 LNQHPEYKNK
+694 QNK
-704 DELKAAGYN
+704 TGKDKATLLQEGYS
-713 INISSMDFSGIKC
+713 IDIGSMDFSGIKR

-740 DAKDLNDKLV
+740 DTKDLHDKLV

-761 KARTITV
+761 KAGTITV

-779 NDGYTCTVEDK
+779 DDGYTCTVEDK

-840 GNETITVD
+840 GDETITVD

-885 WKQIQEIQSKL
+885 WKQIQEIRSKL
-896 LPGEELW
+896 QPGEELW
-903 IGNLEVT
+903 IG
-910 DKTEKTDIIKY
+910 KTKIDSTTQKEDIIKY
-921 FTTAISPENMSKDEL
+921 FTKAISPENMSKDEL

-944 RIAKNSTY
+944 RIAKSSTY

-972 TDEFKSFSKAPDGS
+972 TDEFKHFSKAPDGS
-986 KIEVYWKLTWWGGYY
+986 KIEVYWKSTWLWYGYY

-1008 QEVRVHSNTVHYEEQ
+1008 QEVRVDNNTVHSEEQ

-1039 LLPDKDDKVDQTD
+1039 LLPDEDGKVDQTD

-1057 KNLKLEWN
+1057 KGLKLEWN
-1065 YDAGNLVNGKGN
+1065 YDAGKLVNGKDN
-1077 QLVGLDSKISWD
+1077 QTVGLDSKISWD
-1089 DEGGEGNGHYEY
+1089 DEGGEGSGHYEY
-1101 DRGTPNN
+1101 DRGNRNN
-1108 CPDKSAYYKLTG
+1108 NPDKSAYYKLTG
-1120 TVAYDPIKENGSIKL
+1120 TVAYDPIKDKDGSIKL
-1135 YQGQRGD
+1135 YQGQWGD
-1142 YWTPGISA
+1142 YWNPGISA
-1150 EDQAINAY
+1150 EDEAINAY
-1158 LKATGSSKTAASL
+1158 LKATGSSKTYRDL
-1171 TKKER
+1171 TTKER
-1176 DAIVG
+1176 NAIVG
-1181 TYVVQIGTTGT
+1181 TYVVKIGTTDT

-1204 KSSELTAYGYM
+1204 KTSELTAYGYM
-1215 TRDANTCINSTYKR
+1215 SRDANTCINSTYKR
-1229 QDGTWGYVGGYD
+1229 QNGTWDYVGGYD

-1296 SATAYGENTSGGF
+1296 RATAYGENTSGGF
-1309 DGAYTQNKSETV
+1309 NGAYTQDKSETV

-1332 TFTEVLKKLFTGS
+1332 TFTEVLKKLFS
-1345 GSKEHDEGKVSY
+1345 GKGETTHDEGKVSY
-1357 TYRTTDKVDT
+1357 THRTTDKVNT

-1372 ETVTTTDAHVDY
+1372 ETETTTNAHVGY

-1407 TPPVDPDTPD
+1407 DPDTPD

-1428 MTPET
+1428 VTPET
-1433 PELPAVQDAA
+1433 PELPPVQDATPDDAA
-1443 PDEVVLPAEPELP
+1443 PETPVLPSDAVLP
-1456 AVQDAT
+1456 AVQD

-1469 NWMAAL
+1469 NWFTAL

-1484 TIAGAFASLKYK
+1484 TIVGAFTSLKYK

>member
-33 DPAEDNAAPQAEPV
+33 DPAEDNAAPQAEP
-47 AESSTPAPVA
+47 APVEGKTA
-57 EEGEKQEKVGEQEEF
+57 EGEVEGEEKKQEEF
-72 FPPPVN
+72 VPPEN
-78 EEAKSE
+78 DEAKKGD
-84 EQAPAFGPGTK
+84 QAPAFGPGTK
-95 TDDII
+95 TDDIT

-111 PGESGKDGE
+111 P
-120 TDGSEGSGETD
+120 GETD

-247 RPDWKTDKDAK
+247 RPNWKTDKDAK
-258 LGDYTVD
+258 LGGYTVD

-297 KLLDVPEGGVEKK
+297 KLLDVPEDGVEKK
-310 EELDEEGNPK
+310 TDDEGN
-320 TTYTLKKEEISTD
+320 TTYTLKKEETSTD

-345 KITGNTVETTT
+345 EITGTSVKTRT

-434 KVKKMEDS
+434 KVKKTEDS
-442 KPLTNAQLAERL
+442 KPLTNAQLADRL

-474 DQMEAVRKTLSYT
+474 DQKEAVRKTLSYT

-504 ESIESAKETA
+504 ESIKSAEETA

-520 AALTDAARNA
+520 AALTDAAKKT
-530 GINVETDDFKNQ
+530 GIDVDSENFKNQ

-569 LRYNGATVSAPQP
+569 LRYDGATVSAPQP
-582 GTPDS
+582 GS
-587 SKDTETRKDVTDNVI
+587 SDPIKDTETRKDVTDNVI

-623 YVKPGSGELPSL
+623 YVKPGSGKLPSL
-635 DGWTIA
+635 DGWTVDIN
-641 SKDPE
+641 DPE
-646 KGTTTYK
+646 KGTTIYK
-653 KEDTVTSPDG
+653 KEDTVTLPDG

-713 INISSMDFSGIKC
+713 INISSMDFSGIKR

-761 KARTITV
+761 KAGTITV

-819 YSVSADSIR
+819 YSVPADSIR

-840 GNETITVD
+840 GDETITVD

-986 KIEVYWKLTWWGGYY
+986 KIEVYWKSTWWGGYY

-1077 QLVGLDSKISWD
+1077 QPVGLDSKISWD
-1089 DEGGEGNGHYEY
+1089 DEGGEGDGHYEY
-1101 DRGTPNN
+1101 DRGNPNN

-1135 YQGQRGD
+1135 YQGGYD
-1142 YWTPGISA
+1142 GWHWVSA

-1176 DAIVG
+1176 NAIVG
-1181 TYVVQIGTTGT
+1181 TYVVKIGTTGT

-1204 KSSELTAYGYM
+1204 KTSELTAYGYM

-1309 DGAYTQNKSETV
+1309 NGAYTQDKSETV

-1357 TYRTTDKVDT
+1357 TYRTTDKVNT

-1384 NYTSIETRTVT
+1384 NYTSIETRKVT
-1395 VNGEETVIVPPV
+1395 VSGEETVIVPPV
-1407 TPPVDPDTPD
+1407 TPPVDPDTP
-1417 GPVEDETPDEV
+1417 E
-1428 MTPET
+1428 TPET
-1433 PELPAVQDAA
+1433 PQTPELPPVQDATPDDAAPETPVLPSDAVLPAVQD
-1443 PDEVVLPAEPELP
+1443 
-1456 AVQDAT
+1456 

>member
-1 MTNKKLKLAAMS
+1 M
-13 VALTACVAAQPMAAH
+13 
-28 AVEGP
+28 
-33 DPAEDNAAPQAEPV
+33 
-47 AESSTPAPVA
+47 
-57 EEGEKQEKVGEQEEF
+57 
-72 FPPPVN
+72 N

-95 TDDII
+95 TDDIT
-100 IDYKPAEKPEE
+100 IDYKPAEKPEQ
-111 PGESGKDGE
+111 PGKSGEDGE
-120 TDGSEGSGETD
+120 ADGSEGSGETD

-161 GEATKEE
+161 GTATKEE

-227 ITDTKKGEEINLD
+227 ITDTKKGEEIDLD

-258 LGDYTVD
+258 LGGYTVD

-273 NSKTLTLKKTSPTEE
+273 NSKTLTLKKTSEPET
-288 KEMAAEDIA
+288 KEMSAEDVA
-297 KLLDVPEGGVEKK
+297 KLLDVPEDGVEKK
-310 EELDEEGNPK
+310 TDDEGK
-320 TTYTLKKEEISTD
+320 TTYILKKEETSTD

-356 ETTLVLKVEKGTVD
+356 ETTLKLKVEKGTVD
-370 VNNEDLTTEIELP
+370 VDEKDLTTEIELP

-397 IEISSEKLGEMLQD
+397 IEISSEKLGEMLKD
-411 EYYNNVTGE
+411 EYYNNDTGE
-420 YVYTENVDGKEYTY
+420 YVYTETDANGKEYTY
-434 KVKKMEDS
+434 KVKKTEDT
-442 KPLTNAQLAERL
+442 KPLTNKQLADRL

-466 YKGEKLTF
+466 YKGEKLNL

-504 ESIESAKETA
+504 ESIKSAEETA

-520 AALTDAARNA
+520 AALTDAAKKT
-530 GINVETDDFKNQ
+530 GINVDSEDFKNQ

-569 LRYNGATVSAPQP
+569 LRYDGATVSAPQP
-582 GTPDS
+582 GSSDP

-623 YVKPGSGELPSL
+623 YVKPGSGELPSF

-653 KEDTVTSPDG
+653 KEETVTSPDG

-713 INISSMDFSGIKC
+713 INISSMDFSGIKR
-726 VEWTIDELSESTKT
+726 VEWTIDTLSESTKT
-740 DAKDLNDKLV
+740 DTKDLNDKLV

-761 KARTITV
+761 NAGTITV
-768 DGKTYDKVTKT
+768 DGNIYRNVTKT
-779 NDGYTCTVEDK
+779 DDGYTCTVEDK

-903 IGNLEVT
+903 IG
-910 DKTEKTDIIKY
+910 KTKIDSTTKKEDIIKY
-921 FTTAISPENMSKDEL
+921 FTKAISPENMSKDEL

-986 KIEVYWKLTWWGGYY
+986 KIEVYWKSTWLWYGYY

-1008 QEVRVHSNTVHYEEQ
+1008 QEVRVDNNTVHSEEQ

-1039 LLPDKDDKVDQTD
+1039 LLPDEDGKVDQTD

-1077 QLVGLDSKISWD
+1077 QPVGLDSKISWD
-1089 DEGGEGNGHYEY
+1089 DEGGKGDGHYEY
-1101 DRGTPNN
+1101 DRGNSNN

-1150 EDQAINAY
+1150 EDEAINAY
-1158 LKATGSSKTAASL
+1158 LKATGSNKTAASL

-1241 LMISKLTQVSEGKV
+1241 LMISELTQVSEGKV

-1277 FANRLLEL
+1277 FAKRLLEL
-1285 NKQTTTHKTSE
+1285 NKQTTTTHKTGE
-1296 SATAYGENTSGGF
+1296 GATAYGENTSGDF
-1309 DGAYTQNKSETV
+1309 DGTYTQKKSETV
-1321 TGSGTGKGHYT
+1321 EGSGTGKGHYT
-1332 TFTEVLKKLFTGS
+1332 TFTEVLKKIFSGS
-1345 GSKEHDEGKVSY
+1345 GSKEHDEGSVSY
-1357 TYRTTDKVDT
+1357 THRTTEKVDT

-1372 ETVTTTDAHVDY
+1372 ETVTTTDAHVEYDY
-1384 NYTSIETRTVT
+1384 TTIETRTVT

-1407 TPPVDPDTPD
+1407 DPDTPD
-1417 GPVEDETPDEV
+1417 DPVEDETPDEV
-1428 MTPET
+1428 VMTPET
-1433 PELPAVQDAA
+1433 PELPPVQDATPDA
-1443 PDEVVLPAEPELP
+1443 PVLPSDAVLP
-1456 AVQDAT
+1456 AVQD

>member
-33 DPAEDNAAPQAEPV
+33 DSVEDNAAPQAEP
-47 AESSTPAPVA
+47 APVEGKTA
-57 EEGEKQEKVGEQEEF
+57 EGEVEGEEEKQEEF
-72 FPPPVN
+72 VPPVN
-78 EEAKSE
+78 DEAKKDD
-84 EQAPAFGPGTK
+84 QAPAFGPGTN
-95 TDDII
+95 TDDIT

-111 PGESGKDGE
+111 P
-120 TDGSEGSGETD
+120 GETD

-146 DNSKKDEA
+146 DNNKKDEA

-192 GKDEDGNTTITT
+192 GKDEDGNPTITT

-210 TETTTTTGTG
+210 TQTTTTTGTG

-227 ITDTKKGEEINLD
+227 IITDTKKGEEIDLNK
-240 DELGKDV
+240 ELKNKDGKVKKPTWETKAED
-247 RPDWKTDKDAK
+247 K
-258 LGDYTVD
+258 LGDYTVKEVKATEGD
-265 KVEPAKDG
+265 P
-273 NSKTLTLKKTSPTEE
+273 NSKTLTLKKTSDPET
-288 KEMAAEDIA
+288 KEMSAEDVA
-297 KLLDVPEGGVEKK
+297 KLLDVPKDGVEKK
-310 EELDEEGNPK
+310 TDDEGK
-320 TTYTLKKEEISTD
+320 TTYILKKEETSTD

-340 RVTYY
+340 RTTYY
-345 KITGNTVETTT
+345 KITGTTVETTT

-370 VNNEDLTTEIELP
+370 VDEKDLTTEIELP

-397 IEISSEKLGEMLQD
+397 IEISSEKLGEMLKD
-411 EYYNNVTGE
+411 EYYNNDTGE
-420 YVYTENVDGKEYTY
+420 YVYTETDANGKEYTY
-434 KVKKMEDS
+434 KVKKTEDT
-442 KPLTNAQLAERL
+442 KPLTNAQLADRL

-474 DQMEAVRKTLSYT
+474 DQKEAVRKTLSYT

-504 ESIESAKETA
+504 ESIKSAEETA

-520 AALTDAARNA
+520 AALTDAAKKT
-530 GINVETDDFKNQ
+530 GIDVDSENFKNQ

-569 LRYNGATVSAPQP
+569 LRYDGATVSAPQP
-582 GTPDS
+582 GS
-587 SKDTETRKDVTDNVI
+587 SDPIKDTETRKDVTDNVI

-623 YVKPGSGELPSL
+623 YVKPGSGKLPSL
-635 DGWTIA
+635 DGWTVDIN
-641 SKDPE
+641 DPE
-646 KGTTTYK
+646 KGTTIYK
-653 KEDTVTSPDG
+653 KEDTVTLPDG

-713 INISSMDFSGIKC
+713 INISSMDFSGIKR

-761 KARTITV
+761 KAGTITV

-819 YSVSADSIR
+819 YSVPADSIR

-840 GNETITVD
+840 GDETITVD

-986 KIEVYWKLTWWGGYY
+986 KIEVYWKSTWWGGYY

-1077 QLVGLDSKISWD
+1077 QPVGLDSKISWD
-1089 DEGGEGNGHYEY
+1089 DEGGEGDGHYEY
-1101 DRGTPNN
+1101 DRGNPNN

-1158 LKATGSSKTAASL
+1158 LEATGSNKTAKDLSP
-1171 TKKER
+1171 KER
-1176 DAIVG
+1176 NAIVG
-1181 TYVVQIGTTGT
+1181 TYVVKIGTTGT
-1192 NSTGESGYQVYL
+1192 NSTGESGYQVYR
-1204 KSSELTAYGYM
+1204 KTSELTAYGYM

-1296 SATAYGENTSGGF
+1296 RATAYGENTSGGF
-1309 DGAYTQNKSETV
+1309 DGAYTQDKSETV

-1332 TFTEVLKKLFTGS
+1332 TFTEVLKKLFS
-1345 GSKEHDEGKVSY
+1345 GKGDTTHDEGKVSY
-1357 TYRTTDKVDT
+1357 THRTTDKVNT

-1372 ETVTTTDAHVDY
+1372 ETETTTNAHVGY

-1428 MTPET
+1428 VTPET
-1433 PELPAVQDAA
+1433 PELPPVQDATPDQVIA
-1443 PDEVVLPAEPELP
+1443 PANPELP
-1456 AVQDAT
+1456 PVQDAT

>member
-1 MTNKKLKLAAMS
+1 M
-13 VALTACVAAQPMAAH
+13 
-28 AVEGP
+28 
-33 DPAEDNAAPQAEPV
+33 
-47 AESSTPAPVA
+47 
-57 EEGEKQEKVGEQEEF
+57 
-72 FPPPVN
+72 N

-95 TDDII
+95 TDDIT
-100 IDYKPAEKPEE
+100 IDYKPAAKPEE
-111 PGESGKDGE
+111 PGKSGEDGE
-120 TDGSEGSGETD
+120 ADGSEGSGETD

-210 TETTTTTGTG
+210 TQTTTTTGTG

-265 KVEPAKDG
+265 KVENSKDG
-273 NSKTLTLKKTSPTEE
+273 NSKELTLKKTSPTEE

-297 KLLDVPEGGVEKK
+297 KLLDVPEDGLEKK
-310 EELDEEGNPK
+310 TDDEGN
-320 TTYTLKKEEISTD
+320 TTYTLKKEETSTD

-340 RVTYY
+340 RTTYY
-345 KITGNTVETTT
+345 EITGNTVKTTT
-356 ETTLVLKVEKGTVD
+356 ETTLKLKVEKGTETKKD
-370 VNNEDLTTEIELP
+370 QDLSTEAELP
-383 SITAKNTD
+383 DSITVKNGKSELKVSKDILEKALDNGGTYTD
-391 ETKTDV
+391 TDKNITYTVTKK
-397 IEISSEKLGEMLQD
+397 EESSTKLSNE
-411 EYYNNVTGE
+411 
-420 YVYTENVDGKEYTY
+420 
-434 KVKKMEDS
+434 
-442 KPLTNAQLAERL
+442 QLAKRL
-454 GEGFTGDDNGVY
+454 GDGFTSNAADDSIS
-466 YKGEKLTF
+466 YKGEKLTISQN
-474 DQMEAVRKTLSYT
+474 DVYRKLLSYDVT
-487 VEVTEVTKTPG
+487 VTETIKNEG

-504 ESIESAKETA
+504 ASIDKANNDA

-520 AALTDAARNA
+520 AALTDAAKKT
-530 GINVETDDFKNQ
+530 GINVDSEDFKNQ

-569 LRYNGATVSAPQP
+569 LRYDGATVSAPQP
-582 GTPDS
+582 GSSDP
-587 SKDTETRKDVTDNVI
+587 SKDTETREDIKDYTV

-635 DGWTIA
+635 EGWTFDGI
-641 SKDPE
+641 DTE

-653 KEDTVTSPDG
+653 KEETVTSPDG

-679 SLSDTEKEEI
+679 SLSDAEKEEI
-689 AWAEL
+689 AWKEL
-694 LNQHPEYKNK
+694 QNK
-704 DELKAAGYN
+704 TGKDKATLLQEGYS
-713 INISSMDFSGIKC
+713 IDIGSMDFSGIKR
-726 VEWTIDELSESTKT
+726 VEWTIDTLSESTKT
-740 DAKDLNDKLV
+740 DTKDLNDKLV

-761 KARTITV
+761 NAGTITV
-768 DGKTYDKVTKT
+768 DGNIYRNVTKT
-779 NDGYTCTVEDK
+779 DDGYTCTVEDK
-790 NGVKTTYTFTKQA
+790 NGVKTTYTFTKKA

-840 GNETITVD
+840 GDETITVD

-862 HTSSSVTDIIKDN
+862 HTSSSVTGIIKDD

-896 LPGEELW
+896 QPGEELR
-903 IGNLEVT
+903 IGET
-910 DKTEKTDIIKY
+910 KIDSTTKKEDIIKY
-921 FTTAISPENMSKDEL
+921 FTKAISPDNMSKDEL

-972 TDEFKSFSKAPDGS
+972 TGEFKYFSKAPDGS
-986 KIEVYWKLTWWGGYY
+986 KIEVYWKSTWGWNGYY

-1008 QEVRVHSNTVHYEEQ
+1008 HEVRVDSNTVHSEEQ

-1039 LLPDKDDKVDQTD
+1039 LLPDKDGKVDQTD

-1065 YDAGNLVNGKGN
+1065 YDAGNLVNGKDN
-1077 QLVGLDSKISWD
+1077 QTVGLDSKISWD
-1089 DEGGEGNGHYEY
+1089 DEGGEGSGHYEY
-1101 DRGTPNN
+1101 DRGNRNN
-1108 CPDKSAYYKLTG
+1108 NPDKSAYYKLTG

-1135 YQGQRGD
+1135 YQGGYD
-1142 YWTPGISA
+1142 GWHWVSA

-1176 DAIVG
+1176 NAIVG
-1181 TYVVQIGTTGT
+1181 TYVVKIGTTDT

-1204 KSSELTAYGYM
+1204 KTSELTAYGYM

-1229 QDGTWGYVGGYD
+1229 QTNSWDYVGGYD
-1241 LMISKLTQVSEGKV
+1241 LMISKLTQVREGKV

-1277 FANRLLEL
+1277 FAKRLLEL
-1285 NKQTTTHKTSE
+1285 NKQTTTTHKTGE
-1296 SATAYGENTSGGF
+1296 GATAYGENTSGGF
-1309 DGAYTQNKSETV
+1309 DGTYTQKKSETV
-1321 TGSGTGKGHYT
+1321 EGSGTGKGHYT
-1332 TFTEVLKKLFTGS
+1332 TFTEVLKKIFSGS
-1345 GSKEHDEGKVSY
+1345 GSKEHDEGSVSY
-1357 TYRTTDKVDT
+1357 THRTTDKVNT

-1384 NYTSIETRTVT
+1384 NYTSIETRKVT
-1395 VNGEETVIVPPV
+1395 VSGEETVIV
-1407 TPPVDPDTPD
+1407 PPVDPDTPD

-1428 MTPET
+1428 VTPET
-1433 PELPAVQDAA
+1433 PELPPVQDATPDA
-1443 PDEVVLPAEPELP
+1443 PVLPSDAVLP

-1484 TIAGAFASLKYK
+1484 MVVGAFTSLKYK

>member
-1 MTNKKLKLAAMS
+1 M
-13 VALTACVAAQPMAAH
+13 
-28 AVEGP
+28 
-33 DPAEDNAAPQAEPV
+33 
-47 AESSTPAPVA
+47 
-57 EEGEKQEKVGEQEEF
+57 
-72 FPPPVN
+72 N

-120 TDGSEGSGETD
+120 TDGSDGSGETD

-161 GEATKEE
+161 GTATKEE

-210 TETTTTTGTG
+210 TQTTTTTGTG

-258 LGDYTVD
+258 LGGYTVD
-265 KVEPAKDG
+265 KVEPAEDG
-273 NSKTLTLKKTSPTEE
+273 NSKELTLKKTSPTEE

-310 EELDEEGNPK
+310 TDDEGN
-320 TTYTLKKEEISTD
+320 TTYTLKKEETSTD

-345 KITGNTVETTT
+345 EITGNSVKTTT
-356 ETTLVLKVEKGTVD
+356 ETTLKLKVEKGTETKKD
-370 VNNEDLTTEIELP
+370 QDLSTEAELP
-383 SITAKNTD
+383 DSITVKNGKSELKVSKDILEKALDNGGTYTD
-391 ETKTDV
+391 TDKNITYTVTKK
-397 IEISSEKLGEMLQD
+397 EESSTKLSNE
-411 EYYNNVTGE
+411 
-420 YVYTENVDGKEYTY
+420 
-434 KVKKMEDS
+434 
-442 KPLTNAQLAERL
+442 QLAKRL
-454 GEGFTGDDNGVY
+454 GDGFTYNAADDSIS
-466 YKGEKLTF
+466 YKGEKLTISQN
-474 DQMEAVRKTLSYT
+474 DVYRKLLSYDVT
-487 VEVTEVTKTPG
+487 VTETIKNEG

-504 ESIESAKETA
+504 ASIDKANNDA

-520 AALTDAARNA
+520 AALTDAAKKT
-530 GINVETDDFKNQ
+530 GINVDSEDFKNQ

-569 LRYNGATVSAPQP
+569 LRYDGATVSAPQP
-582 GTPDS
+582 GSSDP

-653 KEDTVTSPDG
+653 KEETVTSPDG

-669 RTCTITESSA
+669 RTCTIAESSA
-679 SLSDTEKEEI
+679 SLTDTEKEEI
-689 AWAEL
+689 AWKEL
-694 LNQHPEYKNK
+694 QNK
-704 DELKAAGYN
+704 TGKDKATLLQEGYS
-713 INISSMDFSGIKC
+713 IDIGSMDFSGIKR
-726 VEWTIDELSESTKT
+726 VEWTIDTLSESTKT
-740 DAKDLNDKLV
+740 DTKDLNDKLV

-761 KARTITV
+761 NAGTITV
-768 DGKTYDKVTKT
+768 DGNIYRNVTKT
-779 NDGYTCTVEDK
+779 DDGYTCTVEDK
-790 NGVKTTYTFTKQA
+790 NGVKTTYTFTKKA

-840 GNETITVD
+840 GDETITVD

-862 HTSSSVTDIIKDN
+862 HTSSSVTGIIKDD

-896 LPGEELW
+896 QPGEELR
-903 IGNLEVT
+903 IGET
-910 DKTEKTDIIKY
+910 KIDSTTKKEDIIKY
-921 FTTAISPENMSKDEL
+921 FTKAISPDNMSKDEL

-972 TDEFKSFSKAPDGS
+972 TGEFKYFSKAPDGS
-986 KIEVYWKLTWWGGYY
+986 KIEVYWKSTWGWNGYY

-1008 QEVRVHSNTVHYEEQ
+1008 HEVRVDSNTVHSEEQ

-1039 LLPDKDDKVDQTD
+1039 LLPDKDGKVDQTD

-1065 YDAGNLVNGKGN
+1065 YDAGNLVNGKDN
-1077 QLVGLDSKISWD
+1077 QTVGLDSKISWD
-1089 DEGGEGNGHYEY
+1089 DEGGEGSGHYEY
-1101 DRGTPNN
+1101 DRGNRNN
-1108 CPDKSAYYKLTG
+1108 NPDKSAYYKLTG

-1135 YQGQRGD
+1135 YQGQWGD
-1142 YWTPGISA
+1142 YWNPGISA
-1150 EDQAINAY
+1150 EDEAINAY
-1158 LKATGSSKTAASL
+1158 LKATGSSKTYRDL
-1171 TKKER
+1171 TTKER
-1176 DAIVG
+1176 NAIVG
-1181 TYVVQIGTTGT
+1181 TYVVKIGTTGT

-1215 TRDANTCINSTYKR
+1215 SRDANTCINSTYKR

-1255 VGQTESTIKTITA
+1255 IGQTESTIKTITA

-1277 FANRLLEL
+1277 FAKRLLEL
-1285 NKQTTTHKTSE
+1285 NKQTTTTHKTGE
-1296 SATAYGENTSGGF
+1296 GATAYGENTSGDF
-1309 DGAYTQNKSETV
+1309 DGTYTQKKSETV
-1321 TGSGTGKGHYT
+1321 EASGTGSGHYT
-1332 TFTEVLKKLFTGS
+1332 TFTEVLKKIFSGS
-1345 GSKEHDEGKVSY
+1345 GSKEHDEGSVSY
-1357 TYRTTDKVDT
+1357 THRTTDKVNT

-1372 ETVTTTDAHVDY
+1372 ETVTTTDAHVGY
-1384 NYTSIETRTVT
+1384 NYTSIETRKVT

-1407 TPPVDPDTPD
+1407 TPPET
-1417 GPVEDETPDEV
+1417 PVEDETPDEV
-1428 MTPET
+1428 VTPET
-1433 PELPAVQDAA
+1433 PELPPVQDATPDA
-1443 PDEVVLPAEPELP
+1443 PVLPSDAVLP
-1456 AVQDAT
+1456 AVQD

>member
-33 DPAEDNAAPQAEPV
+33 DPAEDNAAPQAEP
-47 AESSTPAPVA
+47 APVEGKTA
-57 EEGEKQEKVGEQEEF
+57 EGEVEGEEKKQEEF
-72 FPPPVN
+72 VPPEN
-78 EEAKSE
+78 DEAKKGD
-84 EQAPAFGPGTK
+84 QAPAFGPGTK
-95 TDDII
+95 TDDIT

-111 PGESGKDGE
+111 P
-120 TDGSEGSGETD
+120 GETD

-247 RPDWKTDKDAK
+247 RPNWKTDKDAK
-258 LGDYTVD
+258 LGGYTVD

-273 NSKTLTLKKTSPTEE
+273 NSKTLTLKKTSEPET
-288 KEMAAEDIA
+288 KKMSAEDVA

-310 EELDEEGNPK
+310 TDDEGN
-320 TTYTLKKEEISTD
+320 TTYTLKKEETSTD
-333 ENGNTVT
+333 ENDNTVT

-345 KITGNTVETTT
+345 EITGNSVKTRT

-370 VNNEDLTTEIELP
+370 VDDKDLTTEIKLP

-397 IEISSEKLGEMLQD
+397 IEISSEKLGEMLKD
-411 EYYNNVTGE
+411 KYYNNDTGE
-420 YVYTENVDGKEYTY
+420 YVYTETDANGKEYTY
-434 KVKKMEDS
+434 KVKKTEDT
-442 KPLTNAQLAERL
+442 KQLTNEQLAARL
-454 GEGFTGDDNGVY
+454 GEGFSVDADGDVC

-474 DQMEAVRKTLSYT
+474 DQKDAVRKTLSYT

-504 ESIESAKETA
+504 ESIESAAETA

-542 LNTIDPTGKGQL
+542 LNTIDPTGKSQL

-569 LRYNGATVSAPQP
+569 LRYDGATVSAPQP
-582 GTPDS
+582 GSSDP

-623 YVKPGSGELPSL
+623 YVKPGSGKLPSL
-635 DGWTIA
+635 DGWTVDIN
-641 SKDPE
+641 DPE
-646 KGTTTYK
+646 KGTTIYK
-653 KEDTVTSPDG
+653 KEETVTSPDG

-713 INISSMDFSGIKC
+713 INISSMDFSGIKR
-726 VEWTIDELSESTKT
+726 VEWTIYELSESTKT

-779 NDGYTCTVEDK
+779 SDGYTCTVEDK

-819 YSVSADSIR
+819 YSVPADSIR

-986 KIEVYWKLTWWGGYY
+986 KIEVYWKSTWWGGYY

-1077 QLVGLDSKISWD
+1077 QPVGLDSKISWD
-1089 DEGGEGNGHYEY
+1089 DEGGEGDGHYEY
-1101 DRGTPNN
+1101 DRGNPNN

-1120 TVAYDPIKENGSIKL
+1120 TVAYDPIKENGNIKL
-1135 YQGQRGD
+1135 YQGGFDD
-1142 YWTPGISA
+1142 YWYWVSA

-1158 LKATGSSKTAASL
+1158 LKATGSNKTAASL

-1181 TYVVQIGTTGT
+1181 TYVVKIGTTGT

-1204 KSSELTAYGYM
+1204 KTSELTAYGYM

-1296 SATAYGENTSGGF
+1296 RATAYGENTSGGF

-1332 TFTEVLKKLFTGS
+1332 TFTEVLKKLFSGKGETSYDTGS
-1345 GSKEHDEGKVSY
+1345 ISY
-1357 TYRTTDKVDT
+1357 SYRTTEKVGT
-1367 TPVSK
+1367 TALSK

-1395 VNGEETVIVPPV
+1395 VDGEETVIVPPV
-1407 TPPVDPDTPD
+1407 TPPET
-1417 GPVEDETPDEV
+1417 PVEDETPDEV
-1428 MTPET
+1428 VTPET
-1433 PELPAVQDAA
+1433 PELPPVQDATPDDAA
-1443 PDEVVLPAEPELP
+1443 PETPVLPSDAVLP
-1456 AVQDAT
+1456 AVQD

>member
-33 DPAEDNAAPQAEPV
+33 DSAEDNAAPQAEP
-47 AESSTPAPVA
+47 APVEGKTA
-57 EEGEKQEKVGEQEEF
+57 EGEVEGEEEKQEEF
-72 FPPPVN
+72 TPPVN
-78 EEAKSE
+78 EEAKKDD
-84 EQAPAFGPGTK
+84 QAPAFGPGTK

-111 PGESGKDGE
+111 PGKSGEDGE
-120 TDGSEGSGETD
+120 ADGSEGSGETD

-247 RPDWKTDKDAK
+247 RPGWGTDKDDK
-258 LGDYTVD
+258 LGGYTVD
-265 KVEPAKDG
+265 KVEPAEDG
-273 NSKTLTLKKTSPTEE
+273 NSKELTLKKTSPTEE

-297 KLLDVPEGGVEKK
+297 KLLDVPEDGLEKK
-310 EELDEEGNPK
+310 TDDEGN
-320 TTYTLKKEEISTD
+320 TTYTLKKEETSTD

-345 KITGNTVETTT
+345 EITGNSVKTRT
-356 ETTLVLKVEKGTVD
+356 ETTLKLKVEKGTVD
-370 VNNEDLTTEIELP
+370 VDEKDLTTKVELP

-397 IEISSEKLGEMLQD
+397 IEISSEKLGEMLKD

-434 KVKKMEDS
+434 KVKKTENT
-442 KPLTNAQLAERL
+442 KPLTNEQLANRL

-466 YKGEKLTF
+466 YKGEKLNL

-487 VEVTEVTKTPG
+487 VAVTEITKNEG

-504 ESIESAKETA
+504 ESIESAEETA

-520 AALTDAARNA
+520 AALTDAAKKT
-530 GINVETDDFKNQ
+530 GINVDSEDFKNQ

-569 LRYNGATVSAPQP
+569 LRYDGATVSAPQP
-582 GTPDS
+582 GSSDP

-623 YVKPGSGELPSL
+623 YVKPGSGKLPSL

-653 KEDTVTSPDG
+653 KEETVTSPDG

-679 SLSDTEKEEI
+679 SLTDAEKEEI
-689 AWAEL
+689 AWKEL
-694 LNQHPEYKNK
+694 QNK
-704 DELKAAGYN
+704 TGKDKATLLQEGYS
-713 INISSMDFSGIKC
+713 IDIGSMDFSGIKR
-726 VEWTIDELSESTKT
+726 VEWTIDTLSESTKT
-740 DAKDLNDKLV
+740 DTKDLNDKLV

-761 KARTITV
+761 NAGTITV
-768 DGKTYDKVTKT
+768 DGNIYRNVTKT
-779 NDGYTCTVEDK
+779 DDGYTCTVEDK

-803 GAPLTPEE
+803 GAPLTPDE

-840 GNETITVD
+840 GDETITVD

-862 HTSSSVTDIIKDN
+862 HTSSSVTGIIKDD

-896 LPGEELW
+896 QPGEELR
-903 IGNLEVT
+903 IGET
-910 DKTEKTDIIKY
+910 KIDSTTKKEDIIKY
-921 FTTAISPENMSKDEL
+921 FTKAISPDNMSKDEL

-972 TDEFKSFSKAPDGS
+972 TGEFKYFSKAPDGS
-986 KIEVYWKLTWWGGYY
+986 KIEVYWKSTWGWNGYY

-1008 QEVRVHSNTVHYEEQ
+1008 QEVRVHSNTVHSEEQ

-1039 LLPDKDDKVDQTD
+1039 LLPDEDGKVNQTD

-1065 YDAGNLVNGKGN
+1065 YDAGKLVNGKDN
-1077 QLVGLDSKISWD
+1077 QTVGLDSKISWD
-1089 DEGGEGNGHYEY
+1089 DEGGEGSGHYEY
-1101 DRGTPNN
+1101 DRGNRNN
-1108 CPDKSAYYKLTG
+1108 NPDKSAYYKLTG

-1135 YQGQRGD
+1135 YQGGYD
-1142 YWTPGISA
+1142 GWYWVSA

-1181 TYVVQIGTTGT
+1181 TYVVKIGTTDT
-1192 NSTGESGYQVYL
+1192 NSTGEGGYQVYR
-1204 KSSELTAYGYM
+1204 KTSELTAYGYM
-1215 TRDANTCINSTYKR
+1215 SRDANTCINSTYKR

-1277 FANRLLEL
+1277 FAKRLLEL
-1285 NKQTTTHKTSE
+1285 NKQTTTTHKTGE
-1296 SATAYGENTSGGF
+1296 GATAFGDNTSGSFSGT
-1309 DGAYTQNKSETV
+1309 YTQKKGETV
-1321 TGSGTGKGHYT
+1321 EASGTGSGHYT
-1332 TFTEVLKKLFTGS
+1332 TFTEVLKKIFSGS
-1345 GSKEHDEGKVSY
+1345 GSKEHDEGSVSY
-1357 TYRTTDKVDT
+1357 THRTTDKVNT

-1372 ETVTTTDAHVDY
+1372 ETVTTTDAHVGY

-1407 TPPVDPDTPD
+1407 TPPET
-1417 GPVEDETPDEV
+1417 PVEDETPDEV
-1428 MTPET
+1428 VTPET
-1433 PELPAVQDAA
+1433 PELPPVQDATPDA
-1443 PDEVVLPAEPELP
+1443 PVLPSDAVLP
-1456 AVQDAT
+1456 AVQD

-1469 NWMAAL
+1469 NWMVAL

>member
-33 DPAEDNAAPQAEPV
+33 DSVEDNAAPQAEP
-47 AESSTPAPVA
+47 APVEGKTA
-57 EEGEKQEKVGEQEEF
+57 EGEVEGEEEKQEEF
-72 FPPPVN
+72 VPPVN
-78 EEAKSE
+78 DEAKSE

-95 TDDII
+95 TDDIT

-111 PGESGKDGE
+111 P
-120 TDGSEGSGETD
+120 GETD

-146 DNSKKDEA
+146 DNNKKDEA

-185 KKGDPVV
+185 KKGESVV

-210 TETTTTTGTG
+210 TQTTTTTGTG

-227 ITDTKKGEEINLD
+227 ITDTKKGEEIDLNK
-240 DELGKDV
+240 ELGEV
-247 RPDWKTDKDAK
+247 RPDWKTDKDAT
-258 LGDYTVD
+258 LGDYTV
-265 KVEPAKDG
+265 KEVEPSEDG

-288 KEMAAEDIA
+288 KEMSADDVA
-297 KLLDVPEGGVEKK
+297 KLLDVPEDGVEKK
-310 EELDEEGNPK
+310 TDDEGK
-320 TTYTLKKEEISTD
+320 TTYILKKEETSTD

-345 KITGNTVETTT
+345 EITGTSVKTRT
-356 ETTLVLKVEKGTVD
+356 ETTLKLKVEKGTVD
-370 VNNEDLTTEIELP
+370 VDNEDLTTEIKLP

-397 IEISSEKLGEMLQD
+397 IEISSEKLGEMLKD
-411 EYYNNVTGE
+411 KYYNNDTGE
-420 YVYTENVDGKEYTY
+420 YVYTETDANGKEYTY
-434 KVKKMEDS
+434 KVKKTEDT
-442 KPLTNAQLAERL
+442 KPLTPAQLAERL
-454 GEGFTGDDNGVY
+454 GEGFTADDNGVY
-466 YKGEKLTF
+466 YKGEKLNL

-487 VEVTEVTKTPG
+487 VEVTEITKNEG

-504 ESIESAKETA
+504 ESIKSAEETA

-679 SLSDTEKEEI
+679 SLSDAEKEEI
-689 AWAEL
+689 AWKALQNKTGKDKATL
-694 LNQHPEYKNK
+694 LQE
-704 DELKAAGYN
+704 GYS
-713 INISSMDFSGIKC
+713 IDIGSMDFSGIKR

-740 DAKDLNDKLV
+740 DAKDLHDKLV

-761 KARTITV
+761 KAGTITV

-779 NDGYTCTVEDK
+779 ADGYTCTVEDK

-840 GNETITVD
+840 GDETITVD

-875 KDLEKAYDEL
+875 KDLEEAYDAL
-885 WKQIQEIQSKL
+885 WKQIQEIRSKL
-896 LPGEELW
+896 QPGEELW
-903 IGNLEVT
+903 IG
-910 DKTEKTDIIKY
+910 KTKIDSTTKKEDIIKY
-921 FTTAISPENMSKDEL
+921 FTKAISPENMSKDEL

-944 RIAKNSTY
+944 RIAKSSTY

-972 TDEFKSFSKAPDGS
+972 TDEFKHFSKAPDGS
-986 KIEVYWKLTWWGGYY
+986 KIEVYWKSTWLWYGYY

-1008 QEVRVHSNTVHYEEQ
+1008 QEVRVDNNTVHSEEQ

-1039 LLPDKDDKVDQTD
+1039 LLPDKDGKVDQTD

-1077 QLVGLDSKISWD
+1077 QPVGLDSKISWD
-1089 DEGGEGNGHYEY
+1089 DEGGEGDGHYEY
-1101 DRGTPNN
+1101 DRGDSNN
-1108 CPDKSAYYKLTG
+1108 NPDKSAYYKLTG
-1120 TVAYDPIKENGSIKL
+1120 TVAYDPIKDKDGSIKL

-1158 LKATGSSKTAASL
+1158 LEATGSNKTAKDLSP
-1171 TKKER
+1171 KER
-1176 DAIVG
+1176 NAIVG
-1181 TYVVQIGTTGT
+1181 TYVVKIGTTGT
-1192 NSTGESGYQVYL
+1192 NSTGESGYQVYR
-1204 KSSELTAYGYM
+1204 KTSELTAYGYM
-1215 TRDANTCINSTYKR
+1215 SRDANTCINSTYKR
-1229 QDGTWGYVGGYD
+1229 QNGTWGYVGGYD

-1296 SATAYGENTSGGF
+1296 RATASGENTSGGF
-1309 DGAYTQNKSETV
+1309 NGAYTQDKSEPV
-1321 TGSGTGKGHYT
+1321 EGSGTGKGHYT
-1332 TFTEVLKKLFTGS
+1332 TFTEVLKKLFSGKGETSYDTGS
-1345 GSKEHDEGKVSY
+1345 VSY
-1357 TYRTTDKVDT
+1357 THRTTDHVDT

-1395 VNGEETVIVPPV
+1395 VDGEETVIVPPV
-1407 TPPVDPDTPD
+1407 TPPET
-1417 GPVEDETPDEV
+1417 PVEDETPDEV
-1428 MTPET
+1428 VTPET

>member
-33 DPAEDNAAPQAEPV
+33 DSVEDNAAPQAEP
-47 AESSTPAPVA
+47 APVEGKTA
-57 EEGEKQEKVGEQEEF
+57 EGEVEGEEEKQEEF
-72 FPPPVN
+72 VPPVN
-78 EEAKSE
+78 KEAKEE

-100 IDYKPAEKPEE
+100 IDYKPAEKPDETGKS
-111 PGESGKDGE
+111 GEDGE
-120 TDGSEGSGETD
+120 TDGSDGSGETD

-168 TPDSSSST
+168 TPEGSSST

-210 TETTTTTGTG
+210 TQTTTTTGTG

-265 KVEPAKDG
+265 KVENSKDG
-273 NSKTLTLKKTSPTEE
+273 NSKELTLKKTSDPET
-288 KEMAAEDIA
+288 KEMSAEDVA

-320 TTYTLKKEEISTD
+320 TTYILKKEETSTD

-345 KITGNTVETTT
+345 KVTGNTVETTT
-356 ETTLVLKVEKGTVD
+356 ETTLKLKVEKGTETKKD
-370 VNNEDLTTEIELP
+370 QDLSTEAELP
-383 SITAKNTD
+383 DSITVKNGKSELKVSKDLLEKALDNGGTYTD
-391 ETKTDV
+391 TDKNITYTVTKK
-397 IEISSEKLGEMLQD
+397 EESSTKLSNE
-411 EYYNNVTGE
+411 
-420 YVYTENVDGKEYTY
+420 
-434 KVKKMEDS
+434 
-442 KPLTNAQLAERL
+442 QLAKRL
-454 GEGFTGDDNGVY
+454 GDGFTYNAADDSIS
-466 YKGEKLTF
+466 YKGEKLTISQN
-474 DQMEAVRKTLSYT
+474 DVYRKLLSYDVT
-487 VEVTEVTKTPG
+487 VTETIKNEG

-504 ESIESAKETA
+504 ASIDKANNDA

-520 AALTDAARNA
+520 AALTDAAKKT
-530 GINVETDDFKNQ
+530 GINVDSEDFKNQ

-569 LRYNGATVSAPQP
+569 LRYDGATVSAPQP

-607 VTGSN
+607 VPGSN

-635 DGWTIA
+635 EGWTFDGI
-641 SKDPE
+641 DTE

-653 KEDTVTSPDG
+653 KEETVTSPDG

-679 SLSDTEKEEI
+679 SLSDAEKADI

-694 LNQHPEYKNK
+694 LKQHPEYKNE

-713 INISSMDFSGIKC
+713 IDIGSMDFSGIKR
-726 VEWTIDELSESTKT
+726 VEWTIGTLSESTKT

-761 KARTITV
+761 NAGTITV
-768 DGKTYDKVTKT
+768 DGNIYRNVTKT
-779 NDGYTCTVEDK
+779 DDGYTCTVEDK

-903 IGNLEVT
+903 IG
-910 DKTEKTDIIKY
+910 KTKIDSTTKKEDIIKY
-921 FTTAISPENMSKDEL
+921 FTKAISPENMSKDEL

-986 KIEVYWKLTWWGGYY
+986 KIEVYWKSTWLWYGYY

-1008 QEVRVHSNTVHYEEQ
+1008 QEVRVDNNTVHYEEQ

-1039 LLPDKDDKVDQTD
+1039 LLPDEDGKVDQTD

-1077 QLVGLDSKISWD
+1077 QPVGLDSKISWD
-1089 DEGGEGNGHYEY
+1089 DEGGKGDGHYEY
-1101 DRGTPNN
+1101 DRGNSNN

-1150 EDQAINAY
+1150 EDEAINAY
-1158 LKATGSSKTAASL
+1158 LKATGSNKTAASL

-1241 LMISKLTQVSEGKV
+1241 LMISELTQVSEGKV

-1277 FANRLLEL
+1277 FAKRLLEL
-1285 NKQTTTHKTSE
+1285 NKQTTTTHKTGE
-1296 SATAYGENTSGGF
+1296 GATAYGENTSGGF
-1309 DGAYTQNKSETV
+1309 DGAYTQDKSETV

-1332 TFTEVLKKLFTGS
+1332 TFTEVLKKIFSGS

-1357 TYRTTDKVDT
+1357 THRTTDKVNT

-1372 ETVTTTDAHVDY
+1372 ETVTATAAHVGY

-1407 TPPVDPDTPD
+1407 TPPET
-1417 GPVEDETPDEV
+1417 PVEDETPDEV
-1428 MTPET
+1428 VTPET
-1433 PELPAVQDAA
+1433 PELPPVQDATPDDAA
-1443 PDEVVLPAEPELP
+1443 PETPVLPSDAVLP
-1456 AVQDAT
+1456 AVQD

-1484 TIAGAFASLKYK
+1484 MVVGAFTSLKYK

>member
-33 DPAEDNAAPQAEPV
+33 DSVEDNAAPQAEPV

-72 FPPPVN
+72 TPPRVN

-95 TDDII
+95 TDDIT
-100 IDYKPAEKPEE
+100 IDYKPAAKPEE
-111 PGESGKDGE
+111 PGKSGEDGE
-120 TDGSEGSGETD
+120 ADGSEGSGETD

-258 LGDYTVD
+258 LGGYTVD

-273 NSKTLTLKKTSPTEE
+273 NSKTLTLKKTSEPET
-288 KEMAAEDIA
+288 KEMSAEDVA
-297 KLLDVPEGGVEKK
+297 KLLDVPEDGVEKK
-310 EELDEEGNPK
+310 TDDEGN
-320 TTYTLKKEEISTD
+320 TTYTLKKEETSTD

-345 KITGNTVETTT
+345 EITGNSVKTRT

-370 VNNEDLTTEIELP
+370 VDDKDLTTKVELP

-397 IEISSEKLGEMLQD
+397 IEISSEKLGEMLKD
-411 EYYNNVTGE
+411 EYYNNDTGE
-420 YVYTENVDGKEYTY
+420 YVYTETDANGKEYTY
-434 KVKKMEDS
+434 KVKKTEDT
-442 KPLTNAQLAERL
+442 KQLTNKQLADRL

-466 YKGEKLTF
+466 YKGEKLNL

-504 ESIESAKETA
+504 ESIESAEETA

-520 AALTDAARNA
+520 AALTDAAKKT
-530 GINVETDDFKNQ
+530 GINVDSEDFKNQ

-569 LRYNGATVSAPQP
+569 LRYDGATVSAPQP
-582 GTPDS
+582 GSSDP

-653 KEDTVTSPDG
+653 KEETVTSPDG

-689 AWAEL
+689 AWKEL
-694 LNQHPEYKNK
+694 QNK
-704 DELKAAGYN
+704 TGRDKATLLQEGYS
-713 INISSMDFSGIKC
+713 IDIGSMDFSGIKR
-726 VEWTIDELSESTKT
+726 VEWTIDTLSESTKT
-740 DAKDLNDKLV
+740 DTKDLNDKLV

-761 KARTITV
+761 NAGTITV
-768 DGKTYDKVTKT
+768 DGNIYRNVTKT
-779 NDGYTCTVEDK
+779 DDGYTCTVEDK

-840 GNETITVD
+840 GDETITVD

-862 HTSSSVTDIIKDN
+862 HTSSSVTGIIKDD

-896 LPGEELW
+896 QPGEELR
-903 IGNLEVT
+903 IGET
-910 DKTEKTDIIKY
+910 KIDSTTKKEDIIKY
-921 FTTAISPENMSKDEL
+921 FTKAISPDDMSKDEL

-944 RIAKNSTY
+944 RIAKSSTY

-972 TDEFKSFSKAPDGS
+972 TDEFKYFSKAPDDS
-986 KIEVYWKLTWWGGYY
+986 KIEVYWKWTWWGGYY

-1008 QEVRVHSNTVHYEEQ
+1008 QEVRVDSNTVHSEEQ

-1039 LLPDKDDKVDQTD
+1039 LLPDEDGKVNQTD

-1065 YDAGNLVNGKGN
+1065 YDAGKLVNGKDN
-1077 QLVGLDSKISWD
+1077 QTVGLDSKISWD
-1089 DEGGEGNGHYEY
+1089 DEGGEGSGHYEY
-1101 DRGTPNN
+1101 DRGNRNN
-1108 CPDKSAYYKLTG
+1108 NPDKSAYYKLTG

-1135 YQGQRGD
+1135 YQGGYD
-1142 YWTPGISA
+1142 GWYWVSA

-1158 LKATGSSKTAASL
+1158 LEATGSSKTAASL

-1241 LMISKLTQVSEGKV
+1241 LMISELTQVREGKV

-1277 FANRLLEL
+1277 FAKRLLEL
-1285 NKQTTTHKTSE
+1285 NKQTTTHKTGE
-1296 SATAYGENTSGGF
+1296 GATAYGENTSGDF
-1309 DGAYTQNKSETV
+1309 DGTYTQKKSETV
-1321 TGSGTGKGHYT
+1321 EGSGTGKGHYT
-1332 TFTEVLKKLFTGS
+1332 TFTEVLKKIFSGS
-1345 GSKEHDEGKVSY
+1345 GSKEHDEGSVSY
-1357 TYRTTDKVDT
+1357 THRTTDKVNT

-1372 ETVTTTDAHVDY
+1372 ETVTTTDAHVGY

-1407 TPPVDPDTPD
+1407 TPPET
-1417 GPVEDETPDEV
+1417 PVEDETPDEV
-1428 MTPET
+1428 VTPET
-1433 PELPAVQDAA
+1433 PELPPVQDATPDA
-1443 PDEVVLPAEPELP
+1443 PVLPSDAVLP
-1456 AVQDAT
+1456 AVQD

>member
-33 DPAEDNAAPQAEPV
+33 DSVEDNAAPQAEPV

-72 FPPPVN
+72 TPPRVN

-95 TDDII
+95 TDDIT
-100 IDYKPAEKPEE
+100 IDYKPAAKPEE
-111 PGESGKDGE
+111 PGE
-120 TDGSEGSGETD
+120 TD
-131 ETENPDGTYVKGDVI
+131 EPETPGDTHLKGDVI
-146 DNSKKDEA
+146 DNSKKDEV
-154 TGKDGKI
+154 TGEDGKI
-161 GEATKEE
+161 GTATKEE

-247 RPDWKTDKDAK
+247 RPDWKTDKDDK
-258 LGDYTVD
+258 LGGYTVD
-265 KVEPAKDG
+265 KVEPAEDG
-273 NSKTLTLKKTSPTEE
+273 NSKELTLKKTSEPET
-288 KEMAAEDIA
+288 KEMSAEDVA

-345 KITGNTVETTT
+345 EITGNSVKTTT
-356 ETTLVLKVEKGTVD
+356 ETTLKLKVEKGTVD
-370 VNNEDLTTEIELP
+370 VDEKDLTTEIELP

-397 IEISSEKLGEMLQD
+397 IEISSEKLGEMLKD
-411 EYYNNVTGE
+411 EYYNNDTGE
-420 YVYTENVDGKEYTY
+420 YVYTETDANGKEYTY
-434 KVKKMEDS
+434 KVKKTEDT
-442 KPLTNAQLAERL
+442 KPLTNKQLADRL

-466 YKGEKLTF
+466 YKGEKLNL

-487 VEVTEVTKTPG
+487 VAVTEITKNEG

-504 ESIESAKETA
+504 ESIKSAEETA

-520 AALTDAARNA
+520 AALTDAAKKT
-530 GINVETDDFKNQ
+530 GINVDSEDFKNQ

-569 LRYNGATVSAPQP
+569 LRYNGATVSTDL

-587 SKDTETRKDVTDNVI
+587 SKDTETREDVKDYTV

-623 YVKPGSGELPSL
+623 YVKPGRGKLPSL
-635 DGWTIA
+635 EGWTFDGI
-641 SKDPE
+641 DTE

-653 KEDTVTSPDG
+653 KEETVTSPDG

-669 RTCTITESSA
+669 RTCTIKESSA
-679 SLSDTEKEEI
+679 SLTDAEKEEI
-689 AWAEL
+689 AWKEL
-694 LNQHPEYKNK
+694 QNK
-704 DELKAAGYN
+704 SGKDKATLLQEGYS
-713 INISSMDFSGIKC
+713 IDIGSMDFSGIKR
-726 VEWTIDELSESTKT
+726 VEWTIDTLSESTKT
-740 DAKDLNDKLV
+740 DTKDLNDKLV

-768 DGKTYDKVTKT
+768 DGNIYRNVTKT
-779 NDGYTCTVEDK
+779 DDGYTCTVEDK
-790 NGVKTTYTFTKQA
+790 NGVKTTYTFTKKA

-840 GNETITVD
+840 GDETITVD

-862 HTSSSVTDIIKDN
+862 HTSSSVTGIIKDD

-896 LPGEELW
+896 QPGEELR
-903 IGNLEVT
+903 IGET
-910 DKTEKTDIIKY
+910 KIDSTTKKEDIIKY
-921 FTTAISPENMSKDEL
+921 FTKAISPDNMSKDEL

-972 TDEFKSFSKAPDGS
+972 TGEFKYFSKAPDGS
-986 KIEVYWKLTWWGGYY
+986 KIEVYWKSTWGWNGYY

-1008 QEVRVHSNTVHYEEQ
+1008 HEVRVDSNTVHSEEQ
-1023 RDDIGHLDLAS
+1023 RDDIKHLDLAS

-1039 LLPDKDDKVDQTD
+1039 LLPDEDGKVNQTD

-1065 YDAGNLVNGKGN
+1065 YDAGNLVNGNDN
-1077 QLVGLDSKISWD
+1077 QTVGLDSKISWD
-1089 DEGGEGNGHYEY
+1089 DEGGEGSGHYEY
-1101 DRGTPNN
+1101 DRGNRNN
-1108 CPDKSAYYKLTG
+1108 NPDKSAYYKLTG
-1120 TVAYDPIKENGSIKL
+1120 TVAYDPIKDKDGSIKL
-1135 YQGQRGD
+1135 YQGQWGD
-1142 YWTPGISA
+1142 YWNPGISA
-1150 EDQAINAY
+1150 EDEAINAY
-1158 LKATGSSKTAASL
+1158 LKATGSSKTYRDL
-1171 TKKER
+1171 TTKER
-1176 DAIVG
+1176 NAIVG
-1181 TYVVQIGTTGT
+1181 TYVVKIGTTGT

-1215 TRDANTCINSTYKR
+1215 SRDANTCINSTYKR

-1241 LMISKLTQVSEGKV
+1241 LMISELTQVREGKV

-1277 FANRLLEL
+1277 FAKRLLEL
-1285 NKQTTTHKTSE
+1285 NKQTTTTHKTGE
-1296 SATAYGENTSGGF
+1296 GATASGENTSGGF
-1309 DGAYTQNKSETV
+1309 NGAYTQDKSETV

-1332 TFTEVLKKLFTGS
+1332 TFTEVLKKFFTGS

-1357 TYRTTDKVDT
+1357 THRTTDADKLKT
-1367 TPVSK
+1367 SAVSK
-1372 ETVTTTDAHVDY
+1372 TTTTVTDAHVEYDY
-1384 NYTSIETRTVT
+1384 TTIETRKVT
-1395 VNGEETVIVPPV
+1395 VSGEETVIVPPV
-1407 TPPVDPDTPD
+1407 TPPET
-1417 GPVEDETPDEV
+1417 PVEDETPDEV
-1428 MTPET
+1428 VMTPET
-1433 PELPAVQDAA
+1433 PELPPVQDAT
-1443 PDEVVLPAEPELP
+1443 PDTPVLPSDAVLP
-1456 AVQDAT
+1456 AVQD

>member
-57 EEGEKQEKVGEQEEF
+57 EEGEKQEKVGEQEE

-713 INISSMDFSGIKC
+713 INISSMDFSGIKR

-986 KIEVYWKLTWWGGYY
+986 KIEVYWKSTWWGDYY

>member
-1 MTNKKLKLAAMS
+1 MLWK
-13 VALTACVAAQPMAAH
+13 
-28 AVEGP
+28 
-33 DPAEDNAAPQAEPV
+33 APTLPRI
-47 AESSTPAPVA
+47 TLPRRPNPPLW
-57 EEGEKQEKVGEQEEF
+57 KVRPQKARSRAKRASRRSL
-72 FPPPVN
+72 PPPVN

-95 TDDII
+95 TDDIT
-100 IDYKPAEKPEE
+100 IDYKPAEKPEQ
-111 PGESGKDGE
+111 PGKSGEDGE
-120 TDGSEGSGETD
+120 ADGSEGSGETD

-161 GEATKEE
+161 GTATKEE

-227 ITDTKKGEEINLD
+227 ITDTKKGEEIDLD

-258 LGDYTVD
+258 LGGYTVD

-273 NSKTLTLKKTSPTEE
+273 NSKTLTLKKTSEPET
-288 KEMAAEDIA
+288 KEMSAEDVA
-297 KLLDVPEGGVEKK
+297 KLLDVPEDGVEKK
-310 EELDEEGNPK
+310 TDDEGK
-320 TTYTLKKEEISTD
+320 TTYILKKEETSTD

-356 ETTLVLKVEKGTVD
+356 ETTLKLKVEKGTVD
-370 VNNEDLTTEIELP
+370 VDEKDLTTEIELP

-397 IEISSEKLGEMLQD
+397 IEISSEKLGEMLKD
-411 EYYNNVTGE
+411 EYYNNDTGE
-420 YVYTENVDGKEYTY
+420 YVYTETDANGKEYTY
-434 KVKKMEDS
+434 KVKKTEDT
-442 KPLTNAQLAERL
+442 KPLTNKQLADRL

-466 YKGEKLTF
+466 YKGEKLNL

-504 ESIESAKETA
+504 ESIKSAEETA

-520 AALTDAARNA
+520 AALTDAAKKT
-530 GINVETDDFKNQ
+530 GINVDSEDFKNQ

-569 LRYNGATVSAPQP
+569 LRYDGATVSAPQP
-582 GTPDS
+582 GSSDP

-623 YVKPGSGELPSL
+623 YVKPGSGELPSF

-653 KEDTVTSPDG
+653 KEETVTSPDG

-713 INISSMDFSGIKC
+713 INISSMDFSGIKR
-726 VEWTIDELSESTKT
+726 VEWTIDTLSESTKT
-740 DAKDLNDKLV
+740 DTKDLNDKLV

-761 KARTITV
+761 NAGTITV
-768 DGKTYDKVTKT
+768 DGNIYRNVTKT
-779 NDGYTCTVEDK
+779 DDGYTCTVEDK
-790 NGVKTTYTFTKQA
+790 NGVKTTYTFTKKA

-840 GNETITVD
+840 GDETITVD

-862 HTSSSVTDIIKDN
+862 HTSSSVTGIIKDD

-896 LPGEELW
+896 QPDEELW
-903 IGNLEVT
+903 IG
-910 DKTEKTDIIKY
+910 KTKIDSTTQKEDIIKY
-921 FTTAISPENMSKDEL
+921 FTKAISPENMSKDEL

-944 RIAKNSTY
+944 RIAKSSTY

-986 KIEVYWKLTWWGGYY
+986 KIEVYWKSTWWGGYY

-1039 LLPDKDDKVDQTD
+1039 LLPDKDGKVDQTD

-1057 KNLKLEWN
+1057 KDLKLEWN

-1077 QLVGLDSKISWD
+1077 QTVGLDSKISWD
-1089 DEGGEGNGHYEY
+1089 DEGGEGSGHYEY
-1101 DRGTPNN
+1101 DRGNRNN
-1108 CPDKSAYYKLTG
+1108 NPDKSAYYKLTG
-1120 TVAYDPIKENGSIKL
+1120 TVAYDPIKDKDGSIKL
-1135 YQGQRGD
+1135 YQGQWGD
-1142 YWTPGISA
+1142 YWNPGISA
-1150 EDQAINAY
+1150 EDEAINAY
-1158 LKATGSSKTAASL
+1158 LKATGSSKTYRDL
-1171 TKKER
+1171 TTKER
-1176 DAIVG
+1176 NAIVG

-1255 VGQTESTIKTITA
+1255 IGQTESTIKTITA

-1277 FANRLLEL
+1277 FAKRLLEL
-1285 NKQTTTHKTSE
+1285 NKQTTTTHKTGE
-1296 SATAYGENTSGGF
+1296 GATAYGENTSGDF
-1309 DGAYTQNKSETV
+1309 DGTYTQKKSETV
-1321 TGSGTGKGHYT
+1321 EGSGTGKGHYT
-1332 TFTEVLKKLFTGS
+1332 TFTEVLKKIFSGS

-1357 TYRTTDKVDT
+1357 TYRTTDKVNT

-1372 ETVTTTDAHVDY
+1372 ETVTTTDAHVGY
-1384 NYTSIETRTVT
+1384 NYTSIETRKVT

-1428 MTPET
+1428 VTPET
-1433 PELPAVQDAA
+1433 PELPPVQDATPDA
-1443 PDEVVLPAEPELP
+1443 PVLPSDAVLP
-1456 AVQDAT
+1456 AVQD

-1484 TIAGAFASLKYK
+1484 MVVGAFTSLKYK

>member
-1 MTNKKLKLAAMS
+1 MTNKKLKLATMS

-33 DPAEDNAAPQAEPV
+33 DSVEDNAAPQAEP
-47 AESSTPAPVA
+47 APVEGKTA
-57 EEGEKQEKVGEQEEF
+57 EGEVEGEEEKQEEF
-72 FPPPVN
+72 VPPVN
-78 EEAKSE
+78 DEAKKDD
-84 EQAPAFGPGTK
+84 QAPAFGPGTK

-100 IDYKPAEKPEE
+100 IDYKPAEKPDETGKS
-111 PGESGKDGE
+111 GEDGE
-120 TDGSEGSGETD
+120 TDGSDGSGETD

-168 TPDSSSST
+168 TPEGSSST

-258 LGDYTVD
+258 LGGYTVD

-356 ETTLVLKVEKGTVD
+356 ETTLKLKVEKGTETKKD
-370 VNNEDLTTEIELP
+370 QDLSTEAELP
-383 SITAKNTD
+383 DSITVKNGKSELKVSKDILEKALDNGGTYTD
-391 ETKTDV
+391 TDKNITYTVTKK
-397 IEISSEKLGEMLQD
+397 EESSTKLSNE
-411 EYYNNVTGE
+411 
-420 YVYTENVDGKEYTY
+420 
-434 KVKKMEDS
+434 
-442 KPLTNAQLAERL
+442 QLAKRL
-454 GEGFTGDDNGVY
+454 GDGFTYNAADDSIS
-466 YKGEKLTF
+466 YKGEKLTISQN
-474 DQMEAVRKTLSYT
+474 DVYRKLLSYDVT
-487 VEVTEVTKTPG
+487 VTETIKNEG

-504 ESIESAKETA
+504 ASIDKANNDA

-569 LRYNGATVSAPQP
+569 LRYDGATVSAPQP
-582 GTPDS
+582 GS
-587 SKDTETRKDVTDNVI
+587 SDPRKDTETRKDVTDNTV

-646 KGTTTYK
+646 KGATTYK
-653 KEDTVTSPDG
+653 KEETVTSPDG

-713 INISSMDFSGIKC
+713 INISSMDFSGIKR
-726 VEWTIDELSESTKT
+726 VEWTIAELSESTKT

-761 KARTITV
+761 NAGTITV
-768 DGKTYDKVTKT
+768 DGNIYRNVTKT
-779 NDGYTCTVEDK
+779 DDGYTCTVEDK

-903 IGNLEVT
+903 IG
-910 DKTEKTDIIKY
+910 KTKIDSTTKKEDIIKY
-921 FTTAISPENMSKDEL
+921 FTKAISPENMSKDEL

-986 KIEVYWKLTWWGGYY
+986 KIEVYWKSTWLWYGYY

-1008 QEVRVHSNTVHYEEQ
+1008 QEVRVDNNTVHYEEQ

-1039 LLPDKDDKVDQTD
+1039 LLPDKDGKVDQTD

-1077 QLVGLDSKISWD
+1077 QPVGLDSKISWD
-1089 DEGGEGNGHYEY
+1089 DEGGEGSGHYEY
-1101 DRGTPNN
+1101 DRGNPNN

-1135 YQGQRGD
+1135 YQGGYD
-1142 YWTPGISA
+1142 GWHWVSA

-1158 LKATGSSKTAASL
+1158 LEATGSSKTAASL

-1181 TYVVQIGTTGT
+1181 TYVVKIGTTDT

-1204 KSSELTAYGYM
+1204 KTSELTAYGYM

-1229 QDGTWGYVGGYD
+1229 QTNSWDYVGGYD
-1241 LMISKLTQVSEGKV
+1241 LMISKLTQVREGKV

-1277 FANRLLEL
+1277 FAKRLLEL
-1285 NKQTTTHKTSE
+1285 NKQTTTTHKTGE
-1296 SATAYGENTSGGF
+1296 GATAYGENTSGDF
-1309 DGAYTQNKSETV
+1309 DGTYTQDKSETV

-1332 TFTEVLKKLFTGS
+1332 TFTEVLKKIFSGS
-1345 GSKEHDEGKVSY
+1345 GSKEHDEGSVSY
-1357 TYRTTDKVDT
+1357 THRTTDKVNT

-1372 ETVTTTDAHVDY
+1372 ETVTTTDAHVGY

-1407 TPPVDPDTPD
+1407 TPPVTPPET
-1417 GPVEDETPDEV
+1417 PVEDETPNEV
-1428 MTPET
+1428 VTPET
-1433 PELPAVQDAA
+1433 PELPPVQDATPDA
-1443 PDEVVLPAEPELP
+1443 PVLPSDAVLP
-1456 AVQDAT
+1456 AVQD